1 MKKLLWVLILL
12 LLPLTALAE
21 DAESRR
27 DGAFFYQI
35 ADGEA
40 ILTGCDW
47 DAMQADS
54 LYMFA
59 EPPVSLEIPATLG
72 GYPVTSIG
80 GGVFCSLDGCP
91 VDAPFEVVL
100 PEGLRTLDAYT
111 FTECFYATKITLP
124 ASLEIIPEGCFDRVP
139 AEIDFPNGNPRYS
152 CENGFLI
159 NNTTQTLLYTAPSS
173 HGIALPA
180 VRRLGDWSLS
190 NYYLWYDDYDP
201 VLPDTLESVG
211 SYVFYDCGVTRVTFP
226 DGITELSPFTFSCT
240 ALQEVHLPASL
251 REIPDYCFWD
261 CHLTAL
267 TIPDGVT
274 RIGAHAVD
282 WFTGE
287 IIGAVTLPASVEFVG
302 YRAFPDECDVTALN
316 PQVHFETATEYAE
329 RIPEYDW
336 YGDEAADVLYSDGLF
351 DYELSSRG
359 AVLLDCSRFLNQP
372 EVPDVLE
379 IPAELG
385 GYPVTSIGGW
395 VFCSLDGCPLDAP
408 FEIVLPE
415 GLRALDA
422 DTFSDCFYAANVTLP
437 ASLEIIPEGCFG
449 RIPAE
454 IDFPNGNP
462 RYSCE
467 NGFLIDNTTQTLL
480 YTAPSSHGTALP
492 AVRRLGDWSL
502 ANWLW
507 YDDDDPVLPDTLES
521 VGSHIFYDCCVTRV
535 TFPDGVT
542 ELSPYTF
549 HSTDLQE
556 VHLPASLREIPDFCF
571 WNCQLTAL
579 TIPDGVTHIG
589 AQAFNGF
596 TGEIIQAV
604 TLPASVEF
612 VGYRAF
618 PDECDVT
625 ALNPQVHFETATE
638 YAERIPE
645 YDWYGDEAADVLYS
659 DGLFDYELSSRGAVL
674 LDCSRFFNQPEV
686 PDVLE
691 IPSELGGTPVVA
703 IAANALN
710 TSESCADSLLFGIV
724 LPEGVQRVEADAFQ
738 CCHAATQISFP
749 STLTMLAEGSF
760 FHVYAEIDFPNGNP
774 RYSCENGFLIDRDTQ
789 TLLYAAPSSQGQP
802 IPAVRRLGDS
812 ALDNWKPAG
821 NEIRLPDTLESIGPY
836 ALDGQYT
843 GDFSPLAALIL
854 PDGVREL
861 SDCSI
866 YGCWEIQLLRFP
878 ATLTEIPAYCVA
890 NCGLGAVEI
899 PEGVTRI
906 GEFAFYYY
914 DWEQTELSAVTL
926 PASVE
931 FVGFRA
937 FPDECEITALNPD
950 THFETEEEI
959 NQRNPD
965 WAYRIP

>member
-59 EPPVSLEIPATLG
+59 EPQVSLEIPATLG

-80 GGVFCSLDGCP
+80 GWVFCSLDGCP

-100 PEGLRTLDAYT
+100 PEGLRALDADT
-111 FTECFYATKITLP
+111 FADCFYAANVTLP
-124 ASLEIIPEGCFDRVP
+124 ATLEIIPEDCFDRIS
-139 AEIDFPNGNPRYS
+139 AEIEFPNGNPRYS

-159 NNTTQTLLYTAPSS
+159 DNTTQTLLYTAPSS
-173 HGIALPA
+173 HGNPLPA
-180 VRRLGDWSLS
+180 VRRLGDCSLM
-190 NYYLWYDDYDP
+190 NWLWYDDDDP

-211 SYVFYDCGVTRVTFP
+211 SYIFYDCGVTRVTFP
-226 DGITELSPFTFSCT
+226 DGITELSPYTFYCT
-240 ALQEVHLPASL
+240 DLQEVHLPASL
-251 REIPDYCFWD
+251 REIPDYCFWN
-261 CHLTAL
+261 CQLIAL

-336 YGDEAADVLYSDGLF
+336 YGDEAADALYSDGLF

-359 AVLLDCSRFLNQP
+359 AVLLDCSRFL
-372 EVPDVLE
+372 
-379 IPAELG
+379 
-385 GYPVTSIGGW
+385 
-395 VFCSLDGCPLDAP
+395 
-408 FEIVLPE
+408 
-415 GLRALDA
+415 
-422 DTFSDCFYAANVTLP
+422 
-437 ASLEIIPEGCFG
+437 
-449 RIPAE
+449 
-454 IDFPNGNP
+454 
-462 RYSCE
+462 
-467 NGFLIDNTTQTLL
+467 
-480 YTAPSSHGTALP
+480 
-492 AVRRLGDWSL
+492 
-502 ANWLW
+502 
-507 YDDDDPVLPDTLES
+507 
-521 VGSHIFYDCCVTRV
+521 
-535 TFPDGVT
+535 
-542 ELSPYTF
+542 
-549 HSTDLQE
+549 
-556 VHLPASLREIPDFCF
+556 
-571 WNCQLTAL
+571 
-579 TIPDGVTHIG
+579 
-589 AQAFNGF
+589 
-596 TGEIIQAV
+596 
-604 TLPASVEF
+604 
-612 VGYRAF
+612 
-618 PDECDVT
+618 
-625 ALNPQVHFETATE
+625 
-638 YAERIPE
+638 
-645 YDWYGDEAADVLYS
+645 
-659 DGLFDYELSSRGAVL
+659 
-674 LDCSRFFNQPEV
+674 NQPEV

-774 RYSCENGFLIDRDTQ
+774 RYSCENGFLIDNTTQTLLYTAPSSHGTALPAVRRLGDWSLANWLWYDDDDPVLPDTLESVGSHIFYDCCVTRVTFPDGITELSPYTFHSTDLQEVHLPASLREIPDHCFWNCQLTALTIPDGVTRIGAHAFDGFTGEIIGAVTLPASVEFVGYRAFPDECDVTALNPQVHFETVAEYALYSDGLFDYELSSRGAVLLGCSRFFNQPEVPDVLEIPAKLGGYPVVGLGAYALCTYDFADVRDFSIIVPEGVRFMTSDAFLCCHAATRISFPSTLDDLPENSFYQVSAEIDFPNGNPRYSCENGFLIDRDTQ

-836 ALDGQYT
+836 ALYGQYT
-843 GDFSPLAALIL
+843 DDFSPLAALIL
-854 PDGVREL
+854 PDGIREL
-861 SDCSI
+861 SECSI
-866 YGCWEIQLLRFP
+866 YAGREIQLLRFP

>member
-12 LLPLTALAE
+12 LLPLTAWAE
-21 DAESRR
+21 DAEIHR

-40 ILTGCDW
+40 TLTGCDW

-80 GGVFCSLDGCP
+80 GWRLSSLDVCP

-100 PEGLRTLDAYT
+100 PEGLRALDADAFADCY
-111 FTECFYATKITLP
+111 YAAKVTLP
-124 ASLEIIPEGCFDRVP
+124 ATLEIIPEGCFDRIE

-159 NNTTQTLLYTAPSS
+159 DRDTQTLLYTAPSS
-173 HGIALPA
+173 HGTALPA
-180 VRRLGDWSLS
+180 VRRLGDCSLL
-190 NYYLWYDDYDP
+190 NWLWYDDDDP

-211 SYVFYDCGVTRVTFP
+211 SYIFYDCGVTRVTFP
-226 DGITELSPFTFSCT
+226 DGITELSPYTFYCT
-240 ALQEVHLPASL
+240 DLQEVHLPASL
-251 REIPDYCFWD
+251 REIPDYCFWN
-261 CHLTAL
+261 CQLIAL

-316 PQVHFETATEYAE
+316 PQVHFETAAEYAE

-359 AVLLDCSRFLNQP
+359 AVLLDCSRFL
-372 EVPDVLE
+372 
-379 IPAELG
+379 
-385 GYPVTSIGGW
+385 
-395 VFCSLDGCPLDAP
+395 
-408 FEIVLPE
+408 
-415 GLRALDA
+415 
-422 DTFSDCFYAANVTLP
+422 
-437 ASLEIIPEGCFG
+437 
-449 RIPAE
+449 
-454 IDFPNGNP
+454 
-462 RYSCE
+462 
-467 NGFLIDNTTQTLL
+467 
-480 YTAPSSHGTALP
+480 
-492 AVRRLGDWSL
+492 
-502 ANWLW
+502 
-507 YDDDDPVLPDTLES
+507 
-521 VGSHIFYDCCVTRV
+521 
-535 TFPDGVT
+535 
-542 ELSPYTF
+542 
-549 HSTDLQE
+549 
-556 VHLPASLREIPDFCF
+556 
-571 WNCQLTAL
+571 
-579 TIPDGVTHIG
+579 
-589 AQAFNGF
+589 
-596 TGEIIQAV
+596 
-604 TLPASVEF
+604 
-612 VGYRAF
+612 
-618 PDECDVT
+618 
-625 ALNPQVHFETATE
+625 
-638 YAERIPE
+638 
-645 YDWYGDEAADVLYS
+645 
-659 DGLFDYELSSRGAVL
+659 
-674 LDCSRFFNQPEV
+674 NQPEV

-866 YGCWEIQLLRFP
+866 YGYWEIQLLRFP

>member
-40 ILTGCDW
+40 TLTGCDW

-72 GYPVTSIG
+72 GYPVTAIG
-80 GGVFCSLDGCP
+80 GWVFCSLDGCP

-100 PEGLRTLDAYT
+100 PEGLR
-111 FTECFYATKITLP
+111 
-124 ASLEIIPEGCFDRVP
+124 
-139 AEIDFPNGNPRYS
+139 
-152 CENGFLI
+152 
-159 NNTTQTLLYTAPSS
+159 
-173 HGIALPA
+173 
-180 VRRLGDWSLS
+180 
-190 NYYLWYDDYDP
+190 
-201 VLPDTLESVG
+201 
-211 SYVFYDCGVTRVTFP
+211 
-226 DGITELSPFTFSCT
+226 
-240 ALQEVHLPASL
+240 
-251 REIPDYCFWD
+251 
-261 CHLTAL
+261 
-267 TIPDGVT
+267 
-274 RIGAHAVD
+274 
-282 WFTGE
+282 
-287 IIGAVTLPASVEFVG
+287 
-302 YRAFPDECDVTALN
+302 
-316 PQVHFETATEYAE
+316 
-329 RIPEYDW
+329 
-336 YGDEAADVLYSDGLF
+336 
-351 DYELSSRG
+351 
-359 AVLLDCSRFLNQP
+359 
-372 EVPDVLE
+372 
-379 IPAELG
+379 
-385 GYPVTSIGGW
+385 
-395 VFCSLDGCPLDAP
+395 
-408 FEIVLPE
+408 
-415 GLRALDA
+415 ALDA
-422 DTFSDCFYAANVTLP
+422 DTFADCFYAANVTLP

-625 ALNPQVHFETATE
+625 ALNPQVHFETAAE
-638 YAERIPE
+638 YA
-645 YDWYGDEAADVLYS
+645 LYS

>member
-1 MKKLLWVLILL
+1 MVIHSSSPISDSRRRFPHEK
-12 LLPLTALAE
+12 TALGADFAASPADRLAE

-80 GGVFCSLDGCP
+80 GWVFCSLDGCP

-100 PEGLRTLDAYT
+100 PEGLRALDADT
-111 FTECFYATKITLP
+111 FADCFYAANVTLP
-124 ASLEIIPEGCFDRVP
+124 ATLEIIPEDCFDRIS

-159 NNTTQTLLYTAPSS
+159 DNTTQTLLYTAPSS
-173 HGIALPA
+173 HGNPLPA
-180 VRRLGDWSLS
+180 VRRLGDCSLA
-190 NYYLWYDDYDP
+190 NWLWDDDDNP

-211 SYVFYDCGVTRVTFP
+211 SYIFYDCGVTRVTFP
-226 DGITELSPFTFSCT
+226 DGITELSPYTFYCT
-240 ALQEVHLPASL
+240 DLQEVHLPASL
-251 REIPDYCFWD
+251 REIPDYCFWN
-261 CHLTAL
+261 CQLIAL

-336 YGDEAADVLYSDGLF
+336 YGGEAADVLYSDGLF

-359 AVLLDCSRFLNQP
+359 AVLLGCSRFLNQP

-379 IPAELG
+379 IPA
-385 GYPVTSIGGW
+385 
-395 VFCSLDGCPLDAP
+395 
-408 FEIVLPE
+408 
-415 GLRALDA
+415 
-422 DTFSDCFYAANVTLP
+422 
-437 ASLEIIPEGCFG
+437 
-449 RIPAE
+449 
-454 IDFPNGNP
+454 
-462 RYSCE
+462 
-467 NGFLIDNTTQTLL
+467 
-480 YTAPSSHGTALP
+480 
-492 AVRRLGDWSL
+492 
-502 ANWLW
+502 
-507 YDDDDPVLPDTLES
+507 
-521 VGSHIFYDCCVTRV
+521 
-535 TFPDGVT
+535 
-542 ELSPYTF
+542 
-549 HSTDLQE
+549 
-556 VHLPASLREIPDFCF
+556 
-571 WNCQLTAL
+571 
-579 TIPDGVTHIG
+579 
-589 AQAFNGF
+589 
-596 TGEIIQAV
+596 
-604 TLPASVEF
+604 
-612 VGYRAF
+612 
-618 PDECDVT
+618 
-625 ALNPQVHFETATE
+625 
-638 YAERIPE
+638 
-645 YDWYGDEAADVLYS
+645 
-659 DGLFDYELSSRGAVL
+659 
-674 LDCSRFFNQPEV
+674 
-686 PDVLE
+686 
-691 IPSELGGTPVVA
+691 ELGGTPVVA

-843 GDFSPLAALIL
+843 GDFS
-854 PDGVREL
+854 R
-861 SDCSI
+861 
-866 YGCWEIQLLRFP
+866 WR
-878 ATLTEIPAYCVA
+878 
-890 NCGLGAVEI
+890 
-899 PEGVTRI
+899 R
-906 GEFAFYYY
+906 
-914 DWEQTELSAVTL
+914 
-926 PASVE
+926 
-931 FVGFRA
+931 
-937 FPDECEITALNPD
+937 
-950 THFETEEEI
+950 
-959 NQRNPD
+959 
-965 WAYRIP
+965 

>member
-100 PEGLRTLDAYT
+100 PEGLRALDADAFADCY
-111 FTECFYATKITLP
+111 YAAKVTLP
-124 ASLEIIPEGCFDRVP
+124 ATLEIIPEDCFDRIS

-159 NNTTQTLLYTAPSS
+159 DNTTQTLLYTAPSS
-173 HGIALPA
+173 HGNPLPA
-180 VRRLGDWSLS
+180 VRRLGDCSLA
-190 NYYLWYDDYDP
+190 NWLWDDDDDP

-211 SYVFYDCGVTRVTFP
+211 SYIFYDCGVTRVTFP
-226 DGITELSPFTFSCT
+226 DGITELSPYTFYCT
-240 ALQEVHLPASL
+240 DLQEVHLPASL
-251 REIPDYCFWD
+251 REIPDYCFWN
-261 CHLTAL
+261 CQLIAL

-336 YGDEAADVLYSDGLF
+336 YGGEAADVLYSDGLF

-385 GYPVTSIGGW
+385 GYPVVGLGAYALCTYDFAGGRDFSI
-395 VFCSLDGCPLDAP
+395 
-408 FEIVLPE
+408 IV
-415 GLRALDA
+415 
-422 DTFSDCFYAANVTLP
+422 
-437 ASLEIIPEGCFG
+437 
-449 RIPAE
+449 
-454 IDFPNGNP
+454 
-462 RYSCE
+462 
-467 NGFLIDNTTQTLL
+467 
-480 YTAPSSHGTALP
+480 
-492 AVRRLGDWSL
+492 
-502 ANWLW
+502 
-507 YDDDDPVLPDTLES
+507 
-521 VGSHIFYDCCVTRV
+521 
-535 TFPDGVT
+535 
-542 ELSPYTF
+542 
-549 HSTDLQE
+549 
-556 VHLPASLREIPDFCF
+556 
-571 WNCQLTAL
+571 
-579 TIPDGVTHIG
+579 
-589 AQAFNGF
+589 
-596 TGEIIQAV
+596 
-604 TLPASVEF
+604 
-612 VGYRAF
+612 
-618 PDECDVT
+618 
-625 ALNPQVHFETATE
+625 
-638 YAERIPE
+638 
-645 YDWYGDEAADVLYS
+645 
-659 DGLFDYELSSRGAVL
+659 
-674 LDCSRFFNQPEV
+674 
-686 PDVLE
+686 
-691 IPSELGGTPVVA
+691 
-703 IAANALN
+703 
-710 TSESCADSLLFGIV
+710 
-724 LPEGVQRVEADAFQ
+724 PEGVRFMTSDAFL
-738 CCHAATQISFP
+738 CCHAATRISFP
-749 STLTMLAEGSF
+749 STLDDLPESSF
-760 FHVYAEIDFPNGNP
+760 YHVSAEIDFPNGNP

-937 FPDECEITALNPD
+937 FPDECEITALKPD

>member
-12 LLPLTALAE
+12 LLPLTVLAE

-80 GGVFCSLDGCP
+80 GWVFCSLDGSP

-100 PEGLRTLDAYT
+100 PEGLRALDADT
-111 FTECFYATKITLP
+111 FADCFYAANVTLP
-124 ASLEIIPEGCFDRVP
+124 ASLEIIPEDCFDRIS

-159 NNTTQTLLYTAPSS
+159 DNTTQTLLYTAPSS
-173 HGIALPA
+173 HGNPLPA
-180 VRRLGDWSLS
+180 VRRLGDCSLM
-190 NYYLWYDDYDP
+190 NWLWDDDDDP

-316 PQVHFETATEYAE
+316 PQVHFETAAEYAE

-336 YGDEAADVLYSDGLF
+336 YGDEAADALYSDGLF

-359 AVLLDCSRFLNQP
+359 AVLTDCDWDAMQADSLYMF
-372 EVPDVLE
+372 
-379 IPAELG
+379 AEP
-385 GYPVTSIGGW
+385 PVS
-395 VFCSLDGCPLDAP
+395 
-408 FEIVLPE
+408 
-415 GLRALDA
+415 
-422 DTFSDCFYAANVTLP
+422 
-437 ASLEIIPEGCFG
+437 
-449 RIPAE
+449 
-454 IDFPNGNP
+454 
-462 RYSCE
+462 
-467 NGFLIDNTTQTLL
+467 
-480 YTAPSSHGTALP
+480 
-492 AVRRLGDWSL
+492 
-502 ANWLW
+502 
-507 YDDDDPVLPDTLES
+507 
-521 VGSHIFYDCCVTRV
+521 
-535 TFPDGVT
+535 
-542 ELSPYTF
+542 
-549 HSTDLQE
+549 
-556 VHLPASLREIPDFCF
+556 
-571 WNCQLTAL
+571 
-579 TIPDGVTHIG
+579 
-589 AQAFNGF
+589 
-596 TGEIIQAV
+596 
-604 TLPASVEF
+604 
-612 VGYRAF
+612 
-618 PDECDVT
+618 
-625 ALNPQVHFETATE
+625 
-638 YAERIPE
+638 
-645 YDWYGDEAADVLYS
+645 
-659 DGLFDYELSSRGAVL
+659 
-674 LDCSRFFNQPEV
+674 
-686 PDVLE
+686 LE

-724 LPEGVQRVEADAFQ
+724 LPEGVQRVEADAFL
-738 CCHAATQISFP
+738 CCHAATRISFP
-749 STLTMLAEGSF
+749 STLDDLPESSF
-760 FHVYAEIDFPNGNP
+760 YHVSAEIDFPNGNP

-914 DWEQTELSAVTL
+914 DWEQTKLSAVTL

>member
-12 LLPLTALAE
+12 LLPLTVLAE

-59 EPPVSLEIPATLG
+59 EPSVSLEIPATLG

-80 GGVFCSLDGCP
+80 GWVFCSLDGCP

-100 PEGLRTLDAYT
+100 PEGLRALDADT
-111 FTECFYATKITLP
+111 FADCFYAANVTLP
-124 ASLEIIPEGCFDRVP
+124 ATLEIIPEDCFDRIS
-139 AEIDFPNGNPRYS
+139 AEIEFPNGNPRYS

-159 NNTTQTLLYTAPSS
+159 DNTTQTLLYTAPSS
-173 HGIALPA
+173 HGNPLPA
-180 VRRLGDWSLS
+180 VRRLGDCSLA
-190 NYYLWYDDYDP
+190 NWLWDDDDDP

-211 SYVFYDCGVTRVTFP
+211 SYIFYDCGVTRVTFP
-226 DGITELSPFTFSCT
+226 DGITELSPYTFYCT
-240 ALQEVHLPASL
+240 DLQEVHLPASL
-251 REIPDYCFWD
+251 REIPDYCFWN
-261 CHLTAL
+261 CQLTAL

-316 PQVHFETATEYAE
+316 PQVHFETAAEYAE

-359 AVLLDCSRFLNQP
+359 AVLLGCSRFLNQP

-385 GYPVTSIGGW
+385 GYPVVGLGAYALCTYDFAGGRDFSI
-395 VFCSLDGCPLDAP
+395 
-408 FEIVLPE
+408 IV
-415 GLRALDA
+415 
-422 DTFSDCFYAANVTLP
+422 
-437 ASLEIIPEGCFG
+437 
-449 RIPAE
+449 
-454 IDFPNGNP
+454 
-462 RYSCE
+462 
-467 NGFLIDNTTQTLL
+467 
-480 YTAPSSHGTALP
+480 
-492 AVRRLGDWSL
+492 
-502 ANWLW
+502 
-507 YDDDDPVLPDTLES
+507 
-521 VGSHIFYDCCVTRV
+521 
-535 TFPDGVT
+535 
-542 ELSPYTF
+542 
-549 HSTDLQE
+549 
-556 VHLPASLREIPDFCF
+556 
-571 WNCQLTAL
+571 
-579 TIPDGVTHIG
+579 
-589 AQAFNGF
+589 
-596 TGEIIQAV
+596 
-604 TLPASVEF
+604 
-612 VGYRAF
+612 
-618 PDECDVT
+618 
-625 ALNPQVHFETATE
+625 
-638 YAERIPE
+638 
-645 YDWYGDEAADVLYS
+645 
-659 DGLFDYELSSRGAVL
+659 
-674 LDCSRFFNQPEV
+674 
-686 PDVLE
+686 
-691 IPSELGGTPVVA
+691 
-703 IAANALN
+703 
-710 TSESCADSLLFGIV
+710 
-724 LPEGVQRVEADAFQ
+724 PEGVRFMTSDAFL
-738 CCHAATQISFP
+738 CCHAATRISFP
-749 STLTMLAEGSF
+749 STLDDLPESSF
-760 FHVYAEIDFPNGNP
+760 YHVSAEIDFPNGNP

>member
-12 LLPLTALAE
+12 LLPLTAWAE
-21 DAESRR
+21 DAEIHR

-40 ILTGCDW
+40 VLTGCDW
-47 DAMQADS
+47 DMMQADS

-72 GYPVTSIG
+72 GCPVTSIG

-91 VDAPFEVVL
+91 VNAPFEVVL
-100 PEGLRTLDAYT
+100 PEGLRALDADAFADCY
-111 FTECFYATKITLP
+111 YAAKVTLP
-124 ASLEIIPEGCFDRVP
+124 ATLEIIPEGCFDRIE

-159 NNTTQTLLYTAPSS
+159 DRDTQTLLYTAPSS
-173 HGIALPA
+173 HGTALPA
-180 VRRLGDWSLS
+180 VRRLGDGSLL
-190 NYYLWYDDYDP
+190 NWLWYDDDDP

-211 SYVFYDCGVTRVTFP
+211 SYIFYDCGVTRVTFP
-226 DGITELSPFTFSCT
+226 DGITELSPYTFYCT

-261 CHLTAL
+261 CQLTTL

-274 RIGAHAVD
+274 RIGAHAID

-316 PQVHFETATEYAE
+316 PQVHFETAAEYAE
-329 RIPEYDW
+329 RHPEYDW
-336 YGDEAADVLYSDGLF
+336 DSDEAADVLYSDGLF

-359 AVLLDCSRFLNQP
+359 AILLGCSRFFNQP

-379 IPAELG
+379 IPATLG
-385 GYPVTSIGGW
+385 GYPVTAIGGW
-395 VFCSLDGCPLDAP
+395 VFSSLDGCPLDAP

-467 NGFLIDNTTQTLL
+467 NGFLIDRDTQTLL

-492 AVRRLGDWSL
+492 AVRRLGDGSL
-502 ANWLW
+502 LNWLW

-521 VGSHIFYDCCVTRV
+521 VGSYIFYDCGVTRV
-535 TFPDGVT
+535 TFPDGIT

-549 HSTDLQE
+549 YCTALQE
-556 VHLPASLREIPDFCF
+556 VHLPASLREIPDYCF
-571 WNCQLTAL
+571 WDCQLTTL
-579 TIPDGVTHIG
+579 TIPDGVTRIG
-589 AQAFNGF
+589 AHAIDWF
-596 TGEIIQAV
+596 TGEIIGAV

-625 ALNPQVHFETATE
+625 ALNPQVHFETAAE
-638 YAERIPE
+638 YAERHPE
-645 YDWYGDEAADVLYS
+645 YDWDSDEAADVLYS

-674 LDCSRFFNQPEV
+674 LNCSRFFNQSEV

-691 IPSELGGTPVVA
+691 IPAKLGGYPVVGLGA
-703 IAANALN
+703 YALC
-710 TSESCADSLLFGIV
+710 TYDFADGRDFSIIV
-724 LPEGVQRVEADAFQ
+724 PEGVRFMTSDAFL
-738 CCHAATQISFP
+738 CCHDATRISFP
-749 STLTMLAEGSF
+749 STLDDLPEGSF
-760 FHVYAEIDFPNGNP
+760 YHVSAEIDFPNGNP

-802 IPAVRRLGDS
+802 IPTVRRLGDS

-821 NEIRLPDTLESIGPY
+821 NEIRLPDTLESIGSY

-854 PDGVREL
+854 PDGIREL

-866 YGCWEIQLLRFP
+866 YACWEIQLLRFP

>member
-40 ILTGCDW
+40 VLTGCDW

-72 GYPVTSIG
+72 GYPVTAIG
-80 GGVFCSLDGCP
+80 GWLFSSLDVCP
-91 VDAPFEVVL
+91 VDVPFEVVL
-100 PEGLRTLDAYT
+100 PEGLRALDADAFADCY
-111 FTECFYATKITLP
+111 YAAKVTLP
-124 ASLEIIPEGCFDRVP
+124 ATLEIIPEDCFDRIS

-159 NNTTQTLLYTAPSS
+159 DNTTQTLLYTAPSS
-173 HGIALPA
+173 HGNPLPA
-180 VRRLGDWSLS
+180 VRRLGDCSLA
-190 NYYLWYDDYDP
+190 NWLWDDDDDP

-211 SYVFYDCGVTRVTFP
+211 SYIFYDCGVTRVTFP
-226 DGITELSPFTFSCT
+226 DGITELSPYTFYCT
-240 ALQEVHLPASL
+240 DLQEVHLPASL
-251 REIPDYCFWD
+251 REIPDYCFWN
-261 CHLTAL
+261 CQLTAL

-336 YGDEAADVLYSDGLF
+336 YGDEAADALYSDGLF

-359 AVLLDCSRFLNQP
+359 AVLLGCSRFLNQP

-379 IPAELG
+379 IPATLG
-385 GYPVTSIGGW
+385 GYPVVGLGAYALCTYDFAGGRDFSI
-395 VFCSLDGCPLDAP
+395 
-408 FEIVLPE
+408 IV
-415 GLRALDA
+415 
-422 DTFSDCFYAANVTLP
+422 
-437 ASLEIIPEGCFG
+437 
-449 RIPAE
+449 
-454 IDFPNGNP
+454 
-462 RYSCE
+462 
-467 NGFLIDNTTQTLL
+467 
-480 YTAPSSHGTALP
+480 
-492 AVRRLGDWSL
+492 
-502 ANWLW
+502 
-507 YDDDDPVLPDTLES
+507 
-521 VGSHIFYDCCVTRV
+521 
-535 TFPDGVT
+535 
-542 ELSPYTF
+542 
-549 HSTDLQE
+549 
-556 VHLPASLREIPDFCF
+556 
-571 WNCQLTAL
+571 
-579 TIPDGVTHIG
+579 
-589 AQAFNGF
+589 
-596 TGEIIQAV
+596 
-604 TLPASVEF
+604 
-612 VGYRAF
+612 
-618 PDECDVT
+618 
-625 ALNPQVHFETATE
+625 
-638 YAERIPE
+638 
-645 YDWYGDEAADVLYS
+645 
-659 DGLFDYELSSRGAVL
+659 
-674 LDCSRFFNQPEV
+674 
-686 PDVLE
+686 
-691 IPSELGGTPVVA
+691 
-703 IAANALN
+703 
-710 TSESCADSLLFGIV
+710 
-724 LPEGVQRVEADAFQ
+724 PEGVRFMTSDAFL
-738 CCHAATQISFP
+738 CCHAATRISFP
-749 STLTMLAEGSF
+749 STLDDLPESSF
-760 FHVYAEIDFPNGNP
+760 YHVSAEIDFPNGNP

-931 FVGFRA
+931 FVAFRA

>member
-80 GGVFCSLDGCP
+80 GWVFCSLDGCP

-100 PEGLRTLDAYT
+100 PEGLRALDADT
-111 FTECFYATKITLP
+111 FADCFYAANVTLP
-124 ASLEIIPEGCFDRVP
+124 ATLEIIPEDCFDRIS
-139 AEIDFPNGNPRYS
+139 AEIEFPNGNPRYS

-159 NNTTQTLLYTAPSS
+159 DNTTQTLLYTAPSS
-173 HGIALPA
+173 HGNPLPA
-180 VRRLGDWSLS
+180 VRRLGDCSLA
-190 NYYLWYDDYDP
+190 NWLWDDDDDP

-211 SYVFYDCGVTRVTFP
+211 SYIFYDCGVTRVTFP
-226 DGITELSPFTFSCT
+226 DGITELSPYTFYCT
-240 ALQEVHLPASL
+240 DLQEVHLPASL
-251 REIPDYCFWD
+251 REIPDYCFWN
-261 CHLTAL
+261 CQLIAL

-336 YGDEAADVLYSDGLF
+336 YGGEAADVLYSDGLF
-351 DYELSSRG
+351 DCELSSRG
-359 AVLLDCSRFLNQP
+359 AVLLGCSRFLNQP

-379 IPAELG
+379 IPATLG
-385 GYPVTSIGGW
+385 GYPVVGLGAYALCTYDFAGGRDFSI
-395 VFCSLDGCPLDAP
+395 
-408 FEIVLPE
+408 IV
-415 GLRALDA
+415 
-422 DTFSDCFYAANVTLP
+422 
-437 ASLEIIPEGCFG
+437 
-449 RIPAE
+449 
-454 IDFPNGNP
+454 
-462 RYSCE
+462 
-467 NGFLIDNTTQTLL
+467 
-480 YTAPSSHGTALP
+480 
-492 AVRRLGDWSL
+492 
-502 ANWLW
+502 
-507 YDDDDPVLPDTLES
+507 
-521 VGSHIFYDCCVTRV
+521 
-535 TFPDGVT
+535 
-542 ELSPYTF
+542 
-549 HSTDLQE
+549 
-556 VHLPASLREIPDFCF
+556 
-571 WNCQLTAL
+571 
-579 TIPDGVTHIG
+579 
-589 AQAFNGF
+589 
-596 TGEIIQAV
+596 
-604 TLPASVEF
+604 
-612 VGYRAF
+612 
-618 PDECDVT
+618 
-625 ALNPQVHFETATE
+625 
-638 YAERIPE
+638 
-645 YDWYGDEAADVLYS
+645 
-659 DGLFDYELSSRGAVL
+659 
-674 LDCSRFFNQPEV
+674 
-686 PDVLE
+686 
-691 IPSELGGTPVVA
+691 
-703 IAANALN
+703 
-710 TSESCADSLLFGIV
+710 
-724 LPEGVQRVEADAFQ
+724 PEGVRFMTSDAFL
-738 CCHAATQISFP
+738 CCHAATRISFP
-749 STLTMLAEGSF
+749 STLDDLPESSF
-760 FHVYAEIDFPNGNP
+760 YHVSAEIDFPNGNP

>member
-316 PQVHFETATEYAE
+316 PQVHFETAAEYAE
-329 RIPEYDW
+329 SHPEYDW
-336 YGDEAADVLYSDGLF
+336 DSDEAADVLYSDGLF

-359 AVLLDCSRFLNQP
+359 AVLLGCSRFFNQP

-379 IPAELG
+379 IPATLG
-385 GYPVTSIGGW
+385 GYPVTAIGGW
-395 VFCSLDGCPLDAP
+395 VFSSLDGCPLDAP
-408 FEIVLPE
+408 FEVVLPE

-422 DTFSDCFYAANVTLP
+422 DTFAECFYAVKVTLP
-437 ASLEIIPEGCFG
+437 ATLEIIPEGCFG

-467 NGFLIDNTTQTLL
+467 NGFLIDRDTQTLL
-480 YTAPSSHGTALP
+480 YTAPSSHGIALP

-521 VGSHIFYDCCVTRV
+521 VGSYIFYDCCVTRV

-549 HSTDLQE
+549 HCTDLQE
-556 VHLPASLREIPDFCF
+556 VHLPASLREIPDYCF
-571 WNCQLTAL
+571 WNCQLIAL
-579 TIPDGVTHIG
+579 TIPDGVTRIG
-589 AQAFNGF
+589 AHAVDWF
-596 TGEIIQAV
+596 TGEIIGAV

-625 ALNPQVHFETATE
+625 ALNPQVHFETAAE

-645 YDWYGDEAADVLYS
+645 YDWYGDEAADALYS

>member
-80 GGVFCSLDGCP
+80 GWVFCSLDGCP

-100 PEGLRTLDAYT
+100 PEGLRALDADT
-111 FTECFYATKITLP
+111 FADCFYAANVTLP
-124 ASLEIIPEGCFDRVP
+124 ATLEIIPEDCFDRIS

-159 NNTTQTLLYTAPSS
+159 DNTTQTLLYTAPSS
-173 HGIALPA
+173 HGNPLPA
-180 VRRLGDWSLS
+180 VRRLGDCSLA
-190 NYYLWYDDYDP
+190 NWLWDDDDDP

-211 SYVFYDCGVTRVTFP
+211 SYIFYDCGVTRVTFP
-226 DGITELSPFTFSCT
+226 DGITELSPYTFYCT
-240 ALQEVHLPASL
+240 DLQEVHLPASL
-251 REIPDYCFWD
+251 REIPDYCFWN
-261 CHLTAL
+261 CQLIAL

-316 PQVHFETATEYAE
+316 PQVHFETAAEYAE

-359 AVLLDCSRFLNQP
+359 AVLLGCSRFLNQP

-385 GYPVTSIGGW
+385 GYPVVGLGAYALCTYDFAGGRDFSI
-395 VFCSLDGCPLDAP
+395 
-408 FEIVLPE
+408 IV
-415 GLRALDA
+415 
-422 DTFSDCFYAANVTLP
+422 
-437 ASLEIIPEGCFG
+437 
-449 RIPAE
+449 
-454 IDFPNGNP
+454 
-462 RYSCE
+462 
-467 NGFLIDNTTQTLL
+467 
-480 YTAPSSHGTALP
+480 
-492 AVRRLGDWSL
+492 
-502 ANWLW
+502 
-507 YDDDDPVLPDTLES
+507 
-521 VGSHIFYDCCVTRV
+521 
-535 TFPDGVT
+535 
-542 ELSPYTF
+542 
-549 HSTDLQE
+549 
-556 VHLPASLREIPDFCF
+556 
-571 WNCQLTAL
+571 
-579 TIPDGVTHIG
+579 
-589 AQAFNGF
+589 
-596 TGEIIQAV
+596 
-604 TLPASVEF
+604 
-612 VGYRAF
+612 
-618 PDECDVT
+618 
-625 ALNPQVHFETATE
+625 
-638 YAERIPE
+638 
-645 YDWYGDEAADVLYS
+645 
-659 DGLFDYELSSRGAVL
+659 
-674 LDCSRFFNQPEV
+674 
-686 PDVLE
+686 
-691 IPSELGGTPVVA
+691 
-703 IAANALN
+703 
-710 TSESCADSLLFGIV
+710 
-724 LPEGVQRVEADAFQ
+724 PEGVRFMTSDAFL
-738 CCHAATQISFP
+738 CCHAATRISFP
-749 STLTMLAEGSF
+749 STLDDLPESSF
-760 FHVYAEIDFPNGNP
+760 YHVSAEIDFPNGNP

>member
-21 DAESRR
+21 DAEIHR
-27 DGAFFYQI
+27 DGVFFYQI

-40 ILTGCDW
+40 TLTGCDW

-72 GYPVTSIG
+72 GYPVTAIG
-80 GGVFCSLDGCP
+80 GWLFSSLDVCP
-91 VDAPFEVVL
+91 VDVPFEVVL
-100 PEGLRTLDAYT
+100 PEGLRALDADT
-111 FTECFYATKITLP
+111 FAECFYAVKVTLP
-124 ASLEIIPEGCFDRVP
+124 ATLEIIPEGCFNLIE
-139 AEIDFPNGNPRYS
+139 AEIDFPNSNPRYS

-159 NNTTQTLLYTAPSS
+159 DRDTQTLLYTAPSS
-173 HGIALPA
+173 HGNPLPA
-180 VRRLGDWSLS
+180 VRRLGDCSLA
-190 NYYLWYDDYDP
+190 NWLWDDDDDP

-211 SYVFYDCGVTRVTFP
+211 SYIFYDCGVTRVTFP
-226 DGITELSPFTFSCT
+226 DGITELSPYTFYCT
-240 ALQEVHLPASL
+240 DLQEVHLPASL
-251 REIPDYCFWD
+251 REIPDYCFWN
-261 CHLTAL
+261 CQLTAL

-282 WFTGE
+282 WFTGK

-336 YGDEAADVLYSDGLF
+336 YGGEAADVLYSDGLF

-385 GYPVTSIGGW
+385 G
-395 VFCSLDGCPLDAP
+395 
-408 FEIVLPE
+408 
-415 GLRALDA
+415 
-422 DTFSDCFYAANVTLP
+422 
-437 ASLEIIPEGCFG
+437 
-449 RIPAE
+449 
-454 IDFPNGNP
+454 
-462 RYSCE
+462 
-467 NGFLIDNTTQTLL
+467 
-480 YTAPSSHGTALP
+480 
-492 AVRRLGDWSL
+492 
-502 ANWLW
+502 
-507 YDDDDPVLPDTLES
+507 
-521 VGSHIFYDCCVTRV
+521 
-535 TFPDGVT
+535 
-542 ELSPYTF
+542 
-549 HSTDLQE
+549 
-556 VHLPASLREIPDFCF
+556 
-571 WNCQLTAL
+571 
-579 TIPDGVTHIG
+579 
-589 AQAFNGF
+589 
-596 TGEIIQAV
+596 
-604 TLPASVEF
+604 
-612 VGYRAF
+612 
-618 PDECDVT
+618 
-625 ALNPQVHFETATE
+625 
-638 YAERIPE
+638 
-645 YDWYGDEAADVLYS
+645 
-659 DGLFDYELSSRGAVL
+659 
-674 LDCSRFFNQPEV
+674 
-686 PDVLE
+686 
-691 IPSELGGTPVVA
+691 TPVVA

-710 TSESCADSLLFGIV
+710 TSESYADSLLFGIV

-866 YGCWEIQLLRFP
+866 YGYWEIQLLRFP

>member
-59 EPPVSLEIPATLG
+59 EPPVSLEIPTTLG

-80 GGVFCSLDGCP
+80 GWVFCSLDGCP

-100 PEGLRTLDAYT
+100 PEGLRALDADT
-111 FTECFYATKITLP
+111 FADCFYAANVTLP
-124 ASLEIIPEGCFDRVP
+124 ATLEIIPEDCFDRIS
-139 AEIDFPNGNPRYS
+139 AEIEFPNGNPRYS

-159 NNTTQTLLYTAPSS
+159 DRDTQTLLYTAPSS
-173 HGIALPA
+173 HGNPLPA
-180 VRRLGDWSLS
+180 VRRLGDCSLA
-190 NYYLWYDDYDP
+190 NWLWDDDDDP

-211 SYVFYDCGVTRVTFP
+211 SYIFYDCGVTRVTFP
-226 DGITELSPFTFSCT
+226 DGITELSPYTFYCT
-240 ALQEVHLPASL
+240 DLQEVHLPASL
-251 REIPDYCFWD
+251 REIPDYCFWN
-261 CHLTAL
+261 CQLIAL

-336 YGDEAADVLYSDGLF
+336 YGGEAEDVLYSDGLF

-359 AVLLDCSRFLNQP
+359 AVLLGCSRFLNQP

-385 GYPVTSIGGW
+385 GYPVVGLGAYALCTYDFAGGRDFSI
-395 VFCSLDGCPLDAP
+395 
-408 FEIVLPE
+408 IV
-415 GLRALDA
+415 
-422 DTFSDCFYAANVTLP
+422 
-437 ASLEIIPEGCFG
+437 
-449 RIPAE
+449 
-454 IDFPNGNP
+454 
-462 RYSCE
+462 
-467 NGFLIDNTTQTLL
+467 
-480 YTAPSSHGTALP
+480 
-492 AVRRLGDWSL
+492 
-502 ANWLW
+502 
-507 YDDDDPVLPDTLES
+507 
-521 VGSHIFYDCCVTRV
+521 
-535 TFPDGVT
+535 
-542 ELSPYTF
+542 
-549 HSTDLQE
+549 
-556 VHLPASLREIPDFCF
+556 
-571 WNCQLTAL
+571 
-579 TIPDGVTHIG
+579 
-589 AQAFNGF
+589 
-596 TGEIIQAV
+596 
-604 TLPASVEF
+604 
-612 VGYRAF
+612 
-618 PDECDVT
+618 
-625 ALNPQVHFETATE
+625 
-638 YAERIPE
+638 
-645 YDWYGDEAADVLYS
+645 
-659 DGLFDYELSSRGAVL
+659 
-674 LDCSRFFNQPEV
+674 
-686 PDVLE
+686 
-691 IPSELGGTPVVA
+691 
-703 IAANALN
+703 
-710 TSESCADSLLFGIV
+710 
-724 LPEGVQRVEADAFQ
+724 PEGVRFMTSDAFL
-738 CCHAATQISFP
+738 CCHAATRISFP
-749 STLTMLAEGSF
+749 STLDDLPESSF
-760 FHVYAEIDFPNGNP
+760 YHVSAEIDFPNGNP

-899 PEGVTRI
+899 PESVTRI

>member
-12 LLPLTALAE
+12 LLPLTAWAE
-21 DAESRR
+21 DAEIHR

-40 ILTGCDW
+40 TLTGCDW

-59 EPPVSLEIPATLG
+59 DPPVSLEIPATLG
-72 GYPVTSIG
+72 GYPVTAIG
-80 GGVFCSLDGCP
+80 GWLFSSLDVCP
-91 VDAPFEVVL
+91 VDAPFEVVF
-100 PEGLRTLDAYT
+100 PEGLRALDADT
-111 FTECFYATKITLP
+111 FAECFYAVKVTLP
-124 ASLEIIPEGCFDRVP
+124 ATLEVIPEGCFDQIE

-159 NNTTQTLLYTAPSS
+159 DNTTQTLLYTAPSS
-173 HGIALPA
+173 HGNPLPA
-180 VRRLGDWSLS
+180 VRRLGDCSLM
-190 NYYLWYDDYDP
+190 NWLWDDDDDP

-211 SYVFYDCGVTRVTFP
+211 SYIFYDCGVTRVTFP
-226 DGITELSPFTFSCT
+226 DGITELSPYTFYCT
-240 ALQEVHLPASL
+240 DLQEVHLPASL
-251 REIPDYCFWD
+251 REIPDYCFWN
-261 CHLTAL
+261 CQLIAL

-316 PQVHFETATEYAE
+316 PQVHFETAAEYAE
-329 RIPEYDW
+329 RRSEYDW
-336 YGDEAADVLYSDGLF
+336 DSDEAADALYSDGLF

-385 GYPVTSIGGW
+385 GYPVTAIGGW
-395 VFCSLDGCPLDAP
+395 VFCSLDGCPVDAP
-408 FEIVLPE
+408 FEVVLPE

-422 DTFSDCFYAANVTLP
+422 DTFADCFYAANVTLP

-480 YTAPSSHGTALP
+480 YTAPSSHGNPLP
-492 AVRRLGDWSL
+492 AVRRLGDCSL
-502 ANWLW
+502 MNWLW
-507 YDDDDPVLPDTLES
+507 DDDDDPVLPDTLES
-521 VGSHIFYDCCVTRV
+521 VGSYIFYDCGVTRV
-535 TFPDGVT
+535 TFPDGIT

-549 HSTDLQE
+549 YCTDLQE
-556 VHLPASLREIPDFCF
+556 VHLPASLREIPDYCF
-571 WNCQLTAL
+571 WNCQLIAL
-579 TIPDGVTHIG
+579 TIPDGVTRIG
-589 AQAFNGF
+589 AHAVDWF
-596 TGEIIQAV
+596 TGEIIGAV

-625 ALNPQVHFETATE
+625 ALNPQVHFETAAE

-645 YDWYGDEAADVLYS
+645 YDWYGDEAADALYS

-674 LDCSRFFNQPEV
+674 LDCSRFLNQPEV

>member
-12 LLPLTALAE
+12 LLPLTAWAE
-21 DAESRR
+21 DAEIHR

-40 ILTGCDW
+40 TLTGCDW

-59 EPPVSLEIPATLG
+59 EPQVSLEIPATLG

-80 GGVFCSLDGCP
+80 GWVFCSLDGSP

-100 PEGLRTLDAYT
+100 PEGLR
-111 FTECFYATKITLP
+111 
-124 ASLEIIPEGCFDRVP
+124 
-139 AEIDFPNGNPRYS
+139 
-152 CENGFLI
+152 
-159 NNTTQTLLYTAPSS
+159 
-173 HGIALPA
+173 
-180 VRRLGDWSLS
+180 
-190 NYYLWYDDYDP
+190 
-201 VLPDTLESVG
+201 
-211 SYVFYDCGVTRVTFP
+211 
-226 DGITELSPFTFSCT
+226 
-240 ALQEVHLPASL
+240 
-251 REIPDYCFWD
+251 
-261 CHLTAL
+261 
-267 TIPDGVT
+267 
-274 RIGAHAVD
+274 
-282 WFTGE
+282 
-287 IIGAVTLPASVEFVG
+287 
-302 YRAFPDECDVTALN
+302 
-316 PQVHFETATEYAE
+316 
-329 RIPEYDW
+329 
-336 YGDEAADVLYSDGLF
+336 
-351 DYELSSRG
+351 
-359 AVLLDCSRFLNQP
+359 
-372 EVPDVLE
+372 
-379 IPAELG
+379 
-385 GYPVTSIGGW
+385 
-395 VFCSLDGCPLDAP
+395 
-408 FEIVLPE
+408 
-415 GLRALDA
+415 ALDA
-422 DTFSDCFYAANVTLP
+422 DTFADCFYAANVTLP
-437 ASLEIIPEGCFG
+437 ASLEIIPEDCFD

-535 TFPDGVT
+535 TFPDGIT

-556 VHLPASLREIPDFCF
+556 VHLPASLREIPDHCF

-579 TIPDGVTHIG
+579 TIPDGVTRIG
-589 AQAFNGF
+589 AHAFDGF
-596 TGEIIQAV
+596 TGEIIGAV

-625 ALNPQVHFETATE
+625 ALNPQVHFETAAE
-638 YAERIPE
+638 YA
-645 YDWYGDEAADVLYS
+645 LYS

-691 IPSELGGTPVVA
+691 IPAKLGGYPVVGLGA
-703 IAANALN
+703 YALC
-710 TSESCADSLLFGIV
+710 TYDFADVGDFSIIV
-724 LPEGVQRVEADAFQ
+724 PEGVRFMTSDAFL
-738 CCHAATQISFP
+738 CCHAATRISFP
-749 STLTMLAEGSF
+749 STLDDLPENSF
-760 FHVYAEIDFPNGNP
+760 YQVSAEIDFPNGNP

-836 ALDGQYT
+836 ALYGQYT
-843 GDFSPLAALIL
+843 DDFSPLAALIL
-854 PDGVREL
+854 PDGIREL
-861 SDCSI
+861 SECSI
-866 YGCWEIQLLRFP
+866 YAGREIQLLRFP

-914 DWEQTELSAVTL
+914 DLGQTKLSAVTL

-937 FPDECEITALNPD
+937 FPDGCEITALNPD

>member
-12 LLPLTALAE
+12 LLPLSALAE
-21 DAESRR
+21 DAESHR

-40 ILTGCDW
+40 VLTGCDW

-59 EPPVSLEIPATLG
+59 EPQVSLEIPATLG

-80 GGVFCSLDGCP
+80 GWVFCSLDGCP

-100 PEGLRTLDAYT
+100 PEGLRALDADAFADCY
-111 FTECFYATKITLP
+111 YAAKVTLP
-124 ASLEIIPEGCFDRVP
+124 ATLEIIPEGCFDQIS
-139 AEIDFPNGNPRYS
+139 AEIEFPNGNPRYS

-159 NNTTQTLLYTAPSS
+159 DNTTQMLLYTAPSS
-173 HGIALPA
+173 HGNPLPA
-180 VRRLGDWSLS
+180 VRRLGDCSLL
-190 NYYLWYDDYDP
+190 NWLWDDDDDP
-201 VLPDTLESVG
+201 VLPGTLESVG
-211 SYVFYDCGVTRVTFP
+211 SYIFYDCGVTRVTFP
-226 DGITELSPFTFSCT
+226 DGITELSPYTFYCT
-240 ALQEVHLPASL
+240 DLQEVHLPASL
-251 REIPDYCFWD
+251 REIPDYCFWN
-261 CHLTAL
+261 CQLIAL

-336 YGDEAADVLYSDGLF
+336 YGDEAADALYSDGLF

-359 AVLLDCSRFLNQP
+359 AVLLGCSRFLNQP

-385 GYPVTSIGGW
+385 G
-395 VFCSLDGCPLDAP
+395 
-408 FEIVLPE
+408 
-415 GLRALDA
+415 
-422 DTFSDCFYAANVTLP
+422 
-437 ASLEIIPEGCFG
+437 
-449 RIPAE
+449 
-454 IDFPNGNP
+454 
-462 RYSCE
+462 
-467 NGFLIDNTTQTLL
+467 
-480 YTAPSSHGTALP
+480 
-492 AVRRLGDWSL
+492 
-502 ANWLW
+502 
-507 YDDDDPVLPDTLES
+507 
-521 VGSHIFYDCCVTRV
+521 
-535 TFPDGVT
+535 
-542 ELSPYTF
+542 
-549 HSTDLQE
+549 
-556 VHLPASLREIPDFCF
+556 
-571 WNCQLTAL
+571 
-579 TIPDGVTHIG
+579 
-589 AQAFNGF
+589 
-596 TGEIIQAV
+596 
-604 TLPASVEF
+604 
-612 VGYRAF
+612 
-618 PDECDVT
+618 
-625 ALNPQVHFETATE
+625 
-638 YAERIPE
+638 
-645 YDWYGDEAADVLYS
+645 
-659 DGLFDYELSSRGAVL
+659 
-674 LDCSRFFNQPEV
+674 
-686 PDVLE
+686 
-691 IPSELGGTPVVA
+691 TPVVA

-710 TSESCADSLLFGIV
+710 TSESYADSLLFGIV

>member
-21 DAESRR
+21 DAESHR

-40 ILTGCDW
+40 VLTGCDW

-80 GGVFCSLDGCP
+80 GWVFCSLDGSP

-100 PEGLRTLDAYT
+100 PEGLRALDADAFADCY
-111 FTECFYATKITLP
+111 YAANVTLP
-124 ASLEIIPEGCFDRVP
+124 ATLEIIPEDCFDRIS

-159 NNTTQTLLYTAPSS
+159 DNTTQTLLYTAPSS
-173 HGIALPA
+173 HGNPLPA
-180 VRRLGDWSLS
+180 VRRLGDCSLA
-190 NYYLWYDDYDP
+190 NWLWDDDDDP

-211 SYVFYDCGVTRVTFP
+211 SYIFYDCGVTRVTFP
-226 DGITELSPFTFSCT
+226 DGITELSPYTFYCT
-240 ALQEVHLPASL
+240 DLQEVHLPASL
-251 REIPDYCFWD
+251 REIPDYCFWN
-261 CHLTAL
+261 CQLIAL

-359 AVLLDCSRFLNQP
+359 AVLLGCSRFLNQP

-385 GYPVTSIGGW
+385 GYPVVGLGAYALCTYDFAGGRDFSI
-395 VFCSLDGCPLDAP
+395 
-408 FEIVLPE
+408 IV
-415 GLRALDA
+415 
-422 DTFSDCFYAANVTLP
+422 
-437 ASLEIIPEGCFG
+437 
-449 RIPAE
+449 
-454 IDFPNGNP
+454 
-462 RYSCE
+462 
-467 NGFLIDNTTQTLL
+467 
-480 YTAPSSHGTALP
+480 
-492 AVRRLGDWSL
+492 
-502 ANWLW
+502 
-507 YDDDDPVLPDTLES
+507 
-521 VGSHIFYDCCVTRV
+521 
-535 TFPDGVT
+535 
-542 ELSPYTF
+542 
-549 HSTDLQE
+549 
-556 VHLPASLREIPDFCF
+556 
-571 WNCQLTAL
+571 
-579 TIPDGVTHIG
+579 
-589 AQAFNGF
+589 
-596 TGEIIQAV
+596 
-604 TLPASVEF
+604 
-612 VGYRAF
+612 
-618 PDECDVT
+618 
-625 ALNPQVHFETATE
+625 
-638 YAERIPE
+638 
-645 YDWYGDEAADVLYS
+645 
-659 DGLFDYELSSRGAVL
+659 
-674 LDCSRFFNQPEV
+674 
-686 PDVLE
+686 
-691 IPSELGGTPVVA
+691 
-703 IAANALN
+703 
-710 TSESCADSLLFGIV
+710 
-724 LPEGVQRVEADAFQ
+724 PEGVRFMTSDAFL
-738 CCHAATQISFP
+738 CCHAATRISFP
-749 STLTMLAEGSF
+749 STLDDLPESSF
-760 FHVYAEIDFPNGNP
+760 YHVSAEIDFPNGNP

>member
-12 LLPLTALAE
+12 VLPLTALAE
-21 DAESRR
+21 DAESHR

-40 ILTGCDW
+40 VLTGCDW

-80 GGVFCSLDGCP
+80 GWVFCSLDGSP

-100 PEGLRTLDAYT
+100 PEGLRALDADAFADCY
-111 FTECFYATKITLP
+111 YAAKVTLP
-124 ASLEIIPEGCFDRVP
+124 ATLEIIPEDCFDRIS
-139 AEIDFPNGNPRYS
+139 AEIEFPNGNPRYS

-159 NNTTQTLLYTAPSS
+159 DRDTQTLLYTAPSS
-173 HGIALPA
+173 HGNPLPA
-180 VRRLGDWSLS
+180 VRRLGDCSLA
-190 NYYLWYDDYDP
+190 NWLWDDDDDP

-211 SYVFYDCGVTRVTFP
+211 SYIFYDCGVTRVTFP
-226 DGITELSPFTFSCT
+226 DGITELSPYTFYCT
-240 ALQEVHLPASL
+240 DLQEVHLPASL
-251 REIPDYCFWD
+251 REIPDYCFWN
-261 CHLTAL
+261 CQLIAL

-336 YGDEAADVLYSDGLF
+336 YGGEAADVLYSDGLF

-379 IPAELG
+379 IP
-385 GYPVTSIGGW
+385 
-395 VFCSLDGCPLDAP
+395 
-408 FEIVLPE
+408 
-415 GLRALDA
+415 
-422 DTFSDCFYAANVTLP
+422 
-437 ASLEIIPEGCFG
+437 
-449 RIPAE
+449 
-454 IDFPNGNP
+454 
-462 RYSCE
+462 
-467 NGFLIDNTTQTLL
+467 
-480 YTAPSSHGTALP
+480 
-492 AVRRLGDWSL
+492 
-502 ANWLW
+502 
-507 YDDDDPVLPDTLES
+507 
-521 VGSHIFYDCCVTRV
+521 
-535 TFPDGVT
+535 
-542 ELSPYTF
+542 
-549 HSTDLQE
+549 
-556 VHLPASLREIPDFCF
+556 
-571 WNCQLTAL
+571 
-579 TIPDGVTHIG
+579 
-589 AQAFNGF
+589 
-596 TGEIIQAV
+596 
-604 TLPASVEF
+604 
-612 VGYRAF
+612 
-618 PDECDVT
+618 
-625 ALNPQVHFETATE
+625 
-638 YAERIPE
+638 
-645 YDWYGDEAADVLYS
+645 
-659 DGLFDYELSSRGAVL
+659 
-674 LDCSRFFNQPEV
+674 
-686 PDVLE
+686 
-691 IPSELGGTPVVA
+691 SELGGTPVVA
-703 IAANALN
+703 IGANALN

-724 LPEGVQRVEADAFQ
+724 LPEGVQRVKADAFQ

-906 GEFAFYYY
+906 GEFSFYYY

>member
-40 ILTGCDW
+40 VLTGCDW

-59 EPPVSLEIPATLG
+59 DPPVSLEIPATLG

-80 GGVFCSLDGCP
+80 GWVFCSLDGSP

-100 PEGLRTLDAYT
+100 PEGLRALDADAFADCY
-111 FTECFYATKITLP
+111 YAAKVTLP
-124 ASLEIIPEGCFDRVP
+124 ATLEIIPEDCFDRIS
-139 AEIDFPNGNPRYS
+139 AEIEFPNGNPRYS

-159 NNTTQTLLYTAPSS
+159 DNTTQTLLYTAPSS
-173 HGIALPA
+173 HGNPLPA
-180 VRRLGDWSLS
+180 VRRLGDCSLA
-190 NYYLWYDDYDP
+190 NWLWDDDDDP

-211 SYVFYDCGVTRVTFP
+211 SYIFYDCGVTRVTFP
-226 DGITELSPFTFSCT
+226 DGITELSPYTFYCT
-240 ALQEVHLPASL
+240 DLQEVHLPASL
-251 REIPDYCFWD
+251 REIPDYCFWN
-261 CHLTAL
+261 CQLTAL

-336 YGDEAADVLYSDGLF
+336 YGGEAADVLYSDGLF

-359 AVLLDCSRFLNQP
+359 AVLLGCSRFLNQP

-385 GYPVTSIGGW
+385 GYPVVGLGAYALCTYDFAGGRDFSI
-395 VFCSLDGCPLDAP
+395 
-408 FEIVLPE
+408 IV
-415 GLRALDA
+415 
-422 DTFSDCFYAANVTLP
+422 
-437 ASLEIIPEGCFG
+437 
-449 RIPAE
+449 
-454 IDFPNGNP
+454 
-462 RYSCE
+462 
-467 NGFLIDNTTQTLL
+467 
-480 YTAPSSHGTALP
+480 
-492 AVRRLGDWSL
+492 
-502 ANWLW
+502 
-507 YDDDDPVLPDTLES
+507 
-521 VGSHIFYDCCVTRV
+521 
-535 TFPDGVT
+535 
-542 ELSPYTF
+542 
-549 HSTDLQE
+549 
-556 VHLPASLREIPDFCF
+556 
-571 WNCQLTAL
+571 
-579 TIPDGVTHIG
+579 
-589 AQAFNGF
+589 
-596 TGEIIQAV
+596 
-604 TLPASVEF
+604 
-612 VGYRAF
+612 
-618 PDECDVT
+618 
-625 ALNPQVHFETATE
+625 
-638 YAERIPE
+638 
-645 YDWYGDEAADVLYS
+645 
-659 DGLFDYELSSRGAVL
+659 
-674 LDCSRFFNQPEV
+674 
-686 PDVLE
+686 
-691 IPSELGGTPVVA
+691 
-703 IAANALN
+703 
-710 TSESCADSLLFGIV
+710 
-724 LPEGVQRVEADAFQ
+724 PEGVRFMTSDAFL
-738 CCHAATQISFP
+738 CCHAATRISFP
-749 STLTMLAEGSF
+749 STLDDLPESSF
-760 FHVYAEIDFPNGNP
+760 YHVSAEIDFPNGNP

-937 FPDECEITALNPD
+937 FPDECEITALTPD

>member
-21 DAESRR
+21 DAESHR

-40 ILTGCDW
+40 TLTGCDW

-80 GGVFCSLDGCP
+80 GWVFCSLDGCP

-100 PEGLRTLDAYT
+100 PEGLRALDADT
-111 FTECFYATKITLP
+111 FADCFYAVKVTLP
-124 ASLEIIPEGCFDRVP
+124 ATLEIIPEGCFDQIST
-139 AEIDFPNGNPRYS
+139 EIEFPNGNPRYS

-173 HGIALPA
+173 HGNPLPA
-180 VRRLGDWSLS
+180 VRRLGDCSLM
-190 NYYLWYDDYDP
+190 NWLWDDDDDP

-211 SYVFYDCGVTRVTFP
+211 SYIFYDCGVTRVTFP
-226 DGITELSPFTFSCT
+226 DGITELSP
-240 ALQEVHLPASL
+240 
-251 REIPDYCFWD
+251 
-261 CHLTAL
+261 
-267 TIPDGVT
+267 
-274 RIGAHAVD
+274 
-282 WFTGE
+282 
-287 IIGAVTLPASVEFVG
+287 
-302 YRAFPDECDVTALN
+302 
-316 PQVHFETATEYAE
+316 
-329 RIPEYDW
+329 
-336 YGDEAADVLYSDGLF
+336 
-351 DYELSSRG
+351 
-359 AVLLDCSRFLNQP
+359 
-372 EVPDVLE
+372 
-379 IPAELG
+379 
-385 GYPVTSIGGW
+385 
-395 VFCSLDGCPLDAP
+395 
-408 FEIVLPE
+408 
-415 GLRALDA
+415 
-422 DTFSDCFYAANVTLP
+422 
-437 ASLEIIPEGCFG
+437 
-449 RIPAE
+449 
-454 IDFPNGNP
+454 
-462 RYSCE
+462 
-467 NGFLIDNTTQTLL
+467 
-480 YTAPSSHGTALP
+480 
-492 AVRRLGDWSL
+492 
-502 ANWLW
+502 
-507 YDDDDPVLPDTLES
+507 
-521 VGSHIFYDCCVTRV
+521 
-535 TFPDGVT
+535 
-542 ELSPYTF
+542 YTF
-549 HSTDLQE
+549 YCTDLQE

-625 ALNPQVHFETATE
+625 ALNPQVHFETAAE

-674 LDCSRFFNQPEV
+674 LDCSRFLNQPEV

-691 IPSELGGTPVVA
+691 IPAELGGTPVVA

-890 NCGLGAVEI
+890 NCGLGALEI

-937 FPDECEITALNPD
+937 FPDECKITALNPD

>member
-12 LLPLTALAE
+12 LLPLTVLAE
-21 DAESRR
+21 DAESHR

-59 EPPVSLEIPATLG
+59 DPPVSLEIPATLG
-72 GYPVTSIG
+72 GYPVTAIG
-80 GGVFCSLDGCP
+80 GWLFSSLDVCP
-91 VDAPFEVVL
+91 VDAPFEVVF
-100 PEGLRTLDAYT
+100 PEGLRALDADT
-111 FTECFYATKITLP
+111 FAECFYAVKVTLP
-124 ASLEIIPEGCFDRVP
+124 ATLEIIPEGCFDQIS
-139 AEIDFPNGNPRYS
+139 AEIEFPNGNPRYS

-173 HGIALPA
+173 HGNPLPA
-180 VRRLGDWSLS
+180 VRRLGDCSLM
-190 NYYLWYDDYDP
+190 NWLWDDDDDP

-211 SYVFYDCGVTRVTFP
+211 SYIFYDCGVTRVTFP
-226 DGITELSPFTFSCT
+226 DGITELSPYTFYCT
-240 ALQEVHLPASL
+240 DLQEVHLPASL
-251 REIPDYCFWD
+251 REIPDYCFWN
-261 CHLTAL
+261 CQLIAL

-316 PQVHFETATEYAE
+316 PQVHFETAAEYA
-329 RIPEYDW
+329 
-336 YGDEAADVLYSDGLF
+336 LYSDGLF

-359 AVLLDCSRFLNQP
+359 AVLLNCSRFFNQS

-379 IPAELG
+379 IPAKLG
-385 GYPVTSIGGW
+385 GYPV
-395 VFCSLDGCPLDAP
+395 V
-408 FEIVLPE
+408 
-415 GLRALDA
+415 GLGAYALC
-422 DTFSDCFYAANVTLP
+422 TY
-437 ASLEIIPEGCFG
+437 
-449 RIPAE
+449 
-454 IDFPNGNP
+454 DF
-462 RYSCE
+462 
-467 NGFLIDNTTQTLL
+467 
-480 YTAPSSHGTALP
+480 
-492 AVRRLGDWSL
+492 
-502 ANWLW
+502 
-507 YDDDDPVLPDTLES
+507 
-521 VGSHIFYDCCVTRV
+521 
-535 TFPDGVT
+535 
-542 ELSPYTF
+542 
-549 HSTDLQE
+549 
-556 VHLPASLREIPDFCF
+556 
-571 WNCQLTAL
+571 
-579 TIPDGVTHIG
+579 
-589 AQAFNGF
+589 
-596 TGEIIQAV
+596 
-604 TLPASVEF
+604 
-612 VGYRAF
+612 
-618 PDECDVT
+618 
-625 ALNPQVHFETATE
+625 
-638 YAERIPE
+638 
-645 YDWYGDEAADVLYS
+645 ADVRDFS
-659 DGLFDYELSSRGAVL
+659 
-674 LDCSRFFNQPEV
+674 
-686 PDVLE
+686 
-691 IPSELGGTPVVA
+691 I
-703 IAANALN
+703 
-710 TSESCADSLLFGIV
+710 IV
-724 LPEGVQRVEADAFQ
+724 PEGVRFMTSDAFL
-738 CCHAATQISFP
+738 CCHAATRISFP
-749 STLTMLAEGSF
+749 STLDDLPESSF
-760 FHVYAEIDFPNGNP
+760 YHVSAEIDFPNGNP

-802 IPAVRRLGDS
+802 IPAVRRLGAS

>member
-80 GGVFCSLDGCP
+80 GWVFCSLDGCP

-100 PEGLRTLDAYT
+100 PEGLRALDADT
-111 FTECFYATKITLP
+111 FADCFYAANVTLP
-124 ASLEIIPEGCFDRVP
+124 ATLEIIPEDCFDRIS

-159 NNTTQTLLYTAPSS
+159 DNTTQTLLYTAPSS
-173 HGIALPA
+173 HGNPLPA
-180 VRRLGDWSLS
+180 VRRLGDCSLA
-190 NYYLWYDDYDP
+190 NWLWDDDDDP

-211 SYVFYDCGVTRVTFP
+211 SYIFYDCGVTRVTFP
-226 DGITELSPFTFSCT
+226 DGITELSPYTFYCT
-240 ALQEVHLPASL
+240 DLQEVHLPASL
-251 REIPDYCFWD
+251 REIPDYCFWN
-261 CHLTAL
+261 CQLTAL

-316 PQVHFETATEYAE
+316 PQVHFETAAEYAE

-336 YGDEAADVLYSDGLF
+336 YGDEAADALYSDGLF

-359 AVLLDCSRFLNQP
+359 AVLLGCSRFLNQP

-379 IPAELG
+379 IPATLG
-385 GYPVTSIGGW
+385 GYPVVGLGAYALCTYDFAGGRDFSI
-395 VFCSLDGCPLDAP
+395 
-408 FEIVLPE
+408 IV
-415 GLRALDA
+415 
-422 DTFSDCFYAANVTLP
+422 
-437 ASLEIIPEGCFG
+437 
-449 RIPAE
+449 
-454 IDFPNGNP
+454 
-462 RYSCE
+462 
-467 NGFLIDNTTQTLL
+467 
-480 YTAPSSHGTALP
+480 
-492 AVRRLGDWSL
+492 
-502 ANWLW
+502 
-507 YDDDDPVLPDTLES
+507 
-521 VGSHIFYDCCVTRV
+521 
-535 TFPDGVT
+535 
-542 ELSPYTF
+542 
-549 HSTDLQE
+549 
-556 VHLPASLREIPDFCF
+556 
-571 WNCQLTAL
+571 
-579 TIPDGVTHIG
+579 
-589 AQAFNGF
+589 
-596 TGEIIQAV
+596 
-604 TLPASVEF
+604 
-612 VGYRAF
+612 
-618 PDECDVT
+618 
-625 ALNPQVHFETATE
+625 
-638 YAERIPE
+638 
-645 YDWYGDEAADVLYS
+645 
-659 DGLFDYELSSRGAVL
+659 
-674 LDCSRFFNQPEV
+674 
-686 PDVLE
+686 
-691 IPSELGGTPVVA
+691 
-703 IAANALN
+703 
-710 TSESCADSLLFGIV
+710 
-724 LPEGVQRVEADAFQ
+724 PEGVRFMTSDAFL
-738 CCHAATQISFP
+738 CCHAATRISFP
-749 STLTMLAEGSF
+749 STLDDLPESSF
-760 FHVYAEIDFPNGNP
+760 YHVSAEIDFPNGNP

>member
-12 LLPLTALAE
+12 LLPLTVLAE

-80 GGVFCSLDGCP
+80 GWVFCSLDGCP

-100 PEGLRTLDAYT
+100 PEGLRALDADA
-111 FTECFYATKITLP
+111 FADCFYAANVTLP
-124 ASLEIIPEGCFDRVP
+124 ATLEIIPEDCFDRIS
-139 AEIDFPNGNPRYS
+139 AEIEFPNGNPRYS

-159 NNTTQTLLYTAPSS
+159 DNTTQTLLYTAPSS
-173 HGIALPA
+173 HGNPLPA
-180 VRRLGDWSLS
+180 VRRLGDCSLA
-190 NYYLWYDDYDP
+190 NWLWDDDDDP

-211 SYVFYDCGVTRVTFP
+211 SYIFYDCGVTRVTFP
-226 DGITELSPFTFSCT
+226 DGITELSPYTFYCT
-240 ALQEVHLPASL
+240 DLQEVHLPASL
-251 REIPDYCFWD
+251 REIPDYCFWN
-261 CHLTAL
+261 CQLIAL

-336 YGDEAADVLYSDGLF
+336 YGGEAADVLYSDGLF
-351 DYELSSRG
+351 DCELSSRG
-359 AVLLDCSRFLNQP
+359 AVLLGCSRFLNQP

-379 IPAELG
+379 IPATLG
-385 GYPVTSIGGW
+385 GYPVVGLGAYALCTYDFAGGRDFSI
-395 VFCSLDGCPLDAP
+395 
-408 FEIVLPE
+408 IV
-415 GLRALDA
+415 
-422 DTFSDCFYAANVTLP
+422 
-437 ASLEIIPEGCFG
+437 
-449 RIPAE
+449 
-454 IDFPNGNP
+454 
-462 RYSCE
+462 
-467 NGFLIDNTTQTLL
+467 
-480 YTAPSSHGTALP
+480 
-492 AVRRLGDWSL
+492 
-502 ANWLW
+502 
-507 YDDDDPVLPDTLES
+507 
-521 VGSHIFYDCCVTRV
+521 
-535 TFPDGVT
+535 
-542 ELSPYTF
+542 
-549 HSTDLQE
+549 
-556 VHLPASLREIPDFCF
+556 
-571 WNCQLTAL
+571 
-579 TIPDGVTHIG
+579 
-589 AQAFNGF
+589 
-596 TGEIIQAV
+596 
-604 TLPASVEF
+604 
-612 VGYRAF
+612 
-618 PDECDVT
+618 
-625 ALNPQVHFETATE
+625 
-638 YAERIPE
+638 
-645 YDWYGDEAADVLYS
+645 
-659 DGLFDYELSSRGAVL
+659 
-674 LDCSRFFNQPEV
+674 
-686 PDVLE
+686 
-691 IPSELGGTPVVA
+691 
-703 IAANALN
+703 
-710 TSESCADSLLFGIV
+710 
-724 LPEGVQRVEADAFQ
+724 PEGVRFMTSDAFL
-738 CCHAATQISFP
+738 CCHAATRISFP
-749 STLTMLAEGSF
+749 STLDDLPESSF
-760 FHVYAEIDFPNGNP
+760 YHVSAEIDFPNGNP

>member
-80 GGVFCSLDGCP
+80 GWVFCSLDGSP

-100 PEGLRTLDAYT
+100 PEGLRALDADAFADCY
-111 FTECFYATKITLP
+111 YAAKVTLP
-124 ASLEIIPEGCFDRVP
+124 ATLEIIPEDCFDRIS
-139 AEIDFPNGNPRYS
+139 AEIEFPNGNPRYS

-159 NNTTQTLLYTAPSS
+159 DNTTQTLLYTAPSS
-173 HGIALPA
+173 HGNPLPA
-180 VRRLGDWSLS
+180 VRRLGDCSLM
-190 NYYLWYDDYDP
+190 NWLWDDDDDP

-211 SYVFYDCGVTRVTFP
+211 SYIFYDCGVTRVTFP
-226 DGITELSPFTFSCT
+226 DGITELSPYTFYCT
-240 ALQEVHLPASL
+240 DLQEVHLPASL
-251 REIPDYCFWD
+251 REIPDYCFWN
-261 CHLTAL
+261 CQLIAL

-359 AVLLDCSRFLNQP
+359 AVLLGCSRFLNQP

-385 GYPVTSIGGW
+385 GYPVVGLGAYALCTYDFAGGRDFSI
-395 VFCSLDGCPLDAP
+395 
-408 FEIVLPE
+408 IV
-415 GLRALDA
+415 
-422 DTFSDCFYAANVTLP
+422 
-437 ASLEIIPEGCFG
+437 
-449 RIPAE
+449 
-454 IDFPNGNP
+454 
-462 RYSCE
+462 
-467 NGFLIDNTTQTLL
+467 
-480 YTAPSSHGTALP
+480 
-492 AVRRLGDWSL
+492 
-502 ANWLW
+502 
-507 YDDDDPVLPDTLES
+507 
-521 VGSHIFYDCCVTRV
+521 
-535 TFPDGVT
+535 
-542 ELSPYTF
+542 
-549 HSTDLQE
+549 
-556 VHLPASLREIPDFCF
+556 
-571 WNCQLTAL
+571 
-579 TIPDGVTHIG
+579 
-589 AQAFNGF
+589 
-596 TGEIIQAV
+596 
-604 TLPASVEF
+604 
-612 VGYRAF
+612 
-618 PDECDVT
+618 
-625 ALNPQVHFETATE
+625 
-638 YAERIPE
+638 
-645 YDWYGDEAADVLYS
+645 
-659 DGLFDYELSSRGAVL
+659 
-674 LDCSRFFNQPEV
+674 
-686 PDVLE
+686 
-691 IPSELGGTPVVA
+691 
-703 IAANALN
+703 
-710 TSESCADSLLFGIV
+710 
-724 LPEGVQRVEADAFQ
+724 PEGVRFMTSDAFL
-738 CCHAATQISFP
+738 CCHAATRISFP
-749 STLTMLAEGSF
+749 STLDDLPESSF
-760 FHVYAEIDFPNGNP
+760 YHVSAEIDFPNGNP

>member
-12 LLPLTALAE
+12 LLPLSALAE
-21 DAESRR
+21 DAEIHR

-40 ILTGCDW
+40 TLTGCDW
-47 DAMQADS
+47 DMMQADS

-72 GYPVTSIG
+72 GYPVTAIG
-80 GGVFCSLDGCP
+80 GWLFSSLDVCP

-100 PEGLRTLDAYT
+100 PEGLRALDADT
-111 FTECFYATKITLP
+111 FAECFYATKITLP
-124 ASLEIIPEGCFDRVP
+124 ATLEIIPEGCFDRIE

-152 CENGFLI
+152 CANGFLI
-159 NNTTQTLLYTAPSS
+159 DRDTQTLLYTAPSS

-180 VRRLGDWSLS
+180 VRRLGDGSLL
-190 NYYLWYDDYDP
+190 NWLWYDDDDP

-211 SYVFYDCGVTRVTFP
+211 SYIFYDCGVTRVTFP
-226 DGITELSPFTFSCT
+226 DGITELSPYTFYCT
-240 ALQEVHLPASL
+240 DLQEVHLPASL
-251 REIPDYCFWD
+251 REIPDYCFWN
-261 CHLTAL
+261 CQLTAL

-274 RIGAHAVD
+274 RIGAHAID

-316 PQVHFETATEYAE
+316 PQVHFETAAEYAE
-329 RIPEYDW
+329 RHPEYDW
-336 YGDEAADVLYSDGLF
+336 DS
-351 DYELSSRG
+351 
-359 AVLLDCSRFLNQP
+359 
-372 EVPDVLE
+372 
-379 IPAELG
+379 
-385 GYPVTSIGGW
+385 
-395 VFCSLDGCPLDAP
+395 
-408 FEIVLPE
+408 
-415 GLRALDA
+415 
-422 DTFSDCFYAANVTLP
+422 
-437 ASLEIIPEGCFG
+437 
-449 RIPAE
+449 
-454 IDFPNGNP
+454 
-462 RYSCE
+462 
-467 NGFLIDNTTQTLL
+467 
-480 YTAPSSHGTALP
+480 
-492 AVRRLGDWSL
+492 
-502 ANWLW
+502 
-507 YDDDDPVLPDTLES
+507 
-521 VGSHIFYDCCVTRV
+521 
-535 TFPDGVT
+535 
-542 ELSPYTF
+542 
-549 HSTDLQE
+549 
-556 VHLPASLREIPDFCF
+556 
-571 WNCQLTAL
+571 
-579 TIPDGVTHIG
+579 
-589 AQAFNGF
+589 
-596 TGEIIQAV
+596 
-604 TLPASVEF
+604 
-612 VGYRAF
+612 
-618 PDECDVT
+618 
-625 ALNPQVHFETATE
+625 
-638 YAERIPE
+638 
-645 YDWYGDEAADVLYS
+645 DEAADVLYS

-691 IPSELGGTPVVA
+691 IPAKLGGYPVVGLGA
-703 IAANALN
+703 YALC
-710 TSESCADSLLFGIV
+710 TYDFAGGGDFSIIV
-724 LPEGVQRVEADAFQ
+724 PEGVRFMTSDAFL
-738 CCHAATQISFP
+738 CCHDATRISFP
-749 STLTMLAEGSF
+749 STLDDLPEGSF
-760 FHVYAEIDFPNGNP
+760 YHVSAEIDFPNGNP

-890 NCGLGAVEI
+890 NCGLGALEI

>member
-12 LLPLTALAE
+12 LLPLTVLAE

-47 DAMQADS
+47 NAMQADS

-72 GYPVTSIG
+72 GYPVTAIG
-80 GGVFCSLDGCP
+80 GWLFSSLDVCP
-91 VDAPFEVVL
+91 VDVPFEVVL
-100 PEGLRTLDAYT
+100 PEGLRALDADT
-111 FTECFYATKITLP
+111 FAECFYAVKVTLP
-124 ASLEIIPEGCFDRVP
+124 ATLEIIPEGCFNLIE
-139 AEIDFPNGNPRYS
+139 AEIDFPNSNPRYS

-159 NNTTQTLLYTAPSS
+159 DRDTQTLLYTAPSS
-173 HGIALPA
+173 HGNPLPA
-180 VRRLGDWSLS
+180 VRRLGDCSLM
-190 NYYLWYDDYDP
+190 NWLWDDDDDP

-211 SYVFYDCGVTRVTFP
+211 SYIFYDCGVTRVTFP
-226 DGITELSPFTFSCT
+226 DGITELSPYTFYCT
-240 ALQEVHLPASL
+240 DLQEVHLPASL
-251 REIPDYCFWD
+251 REIPDYCFWN
-261 CHLTAL
+261 CQLTAL

-316 PQVHFETATEYAE
+316 PQVHFETAAEYAE

-336 YGDEAADVLYSDGLF
+336 YGDEAADALYSDGLF

-359 AVLLDCSRFLNQP
+359 AVLLGCSRFLNQP

-379 IPAELG
+379 IPATLG
-385 GYPVTSIGGW
+385 GYPVVGLGAYALCTYDFAGGRDFSI
-395 VFCSLDGCPLDAP
+395 
-408 FEIVLPE
+408 IV
-415 GLRALDA
+415 
-422 DTFSDCFYAANVTLP
+422 
-437 ASLEIIPEGCFG
+437 
-449 RIPAE
+449 
-454 IDFPNGNP
+454 
-462 RYSCE
+462 
-467 NGFLIDNTTQTLL
+467 
-480 YTAPSSHGTALP
+480 
-492 AVRRLGDWSL
+492 
-502 ANWLW
+502 
-507 YDDDDPVLPDTLES
+507 
-521 VGSHIFYDCCVTRV
+521 
-535 TFPDGVT
+535 
-542 ELSPYTF
+542 
-549 HSTDLQE
+549 
-556 VHLPASLREIPDFCF
+556 
-571 WNCQLTAL
+571 
-579 TIPDGVTHIG
+579 
-589 AQAFNGF
+589 
-596 TGEIIQAV
+596 
-604 TLPASVEF
+604 
-612 VGYRAF
+612 
-618 PDECDVT
+618 
-625 ALNPQVHFETATE
+625 
-638 YAERIPE
+638 
-645 YDWYGDEAADVLYS
+645 
-659 DGLFDYELSSRGAVL
+659 
-674 LDCSRFFNQPEV
+674 
-686 PDVLE
+686 
-691 IPSELGGTPVVA
+691 
-703 IAANALN
+703 
-710 TSESCADSLLFGIV
+710 
-724 LPEGVQRVEADAFQ
+724 PEGVRFMTSDAFL
-738 CCHAATQISFP
+738 CCHAATRISFP
-749 STLTMLAEGSF
+749 STLDDLPESSF
-760 FHVYAEIDFPNGNP
+760 YHVSAEIDFPNGNP

>member
-21 DAESRR
+21 DAEIHR
-27 DGAFFYQI
+27 DGVFFYQI

-40 ILTGCDW
+40 TLTGCDW

-59 EPPVSLEIPATLG
+59 EPQVSLEIPATLG
-72 GYPVTSIG
+72 GYPVTAIG
-80 GGVFCSLDGCP
+80 GWLFSSLDVCP
-91 VDAPFEVVL
+91 VDVPFEV
-100 PEGLRTLDAYT
+100 
-111 FTECFYATKITLP
+111 
-124 ASLEIIPEGCFDRVP
+124 
-139 AEIDFPNGNPRYS
+139 
-152 CENGFLI
+152 
-159 NNTTQTLLYTAPSS
+159 
-173 HGIALPA
+173 
-180 VRRLGDWSLS
+180 
-190 NYYLWYDDYDP
+190 
-201 VLPDTLESVG
+201 
-211 SYVFYDCGVTRVTFP
+211 
-226 DGITELSPFTFSCT
+226 
-240 ALQEVHLPASL
+240 
-251 REIPDYCFWD
+251 
-261 CHLTAL
+261 
-267 TIPDGVT
+267 
-274 RIGAHAVD
+274 
-282 WFTGE
+282 
-287 IIGAVTLPASVEFVG
+287 
-302 YRAFPDECDVTALN
+302 
-316 PQVHFETATEYAE
+316 
-329 RIPEYDW
+329 
-336 YGDEAADVLYSDGLF
+336 
-351 DYELSSRG
+351 
-359 AVLLDCSRFLNQP
+359 
-372 EVPDVLE
+372 
-379 IPAELG
+379 
-385 GYPVTSIGGW
+385 
-395 VFCSLDGCPLDAP
+395 
-408 FEIVLPE
+408 VLPE

-422 DTFSDCFYAANVTLP
+422 DTFADCFYAANVTLP

-480 YTAPSSHGTALP
+480 YTAPSSHGNPLP
-492 AVRRLGDWSL
+492 AVRRLGDCSL
-502 ANWLW
+502 MNWLW
-507 YDDDDPVLPDTLES
+507 DDDDDPVLPDTLES
-521 VGSHIFYDCCVTRV
+521 VGSYIFYDCGVTRV
-535 TFPDGVT
+535 TFPDGIT

-549 HSTDLQE
+549 YCTDLQE
-556 VHLPASLREIPDFCF
+556 VHLPASLREIPDYCF
-571 WNCQLTAL
+571 WNCQLIAL
-579 TIPDGVTHIG
+579 TIPDGVTRIG
-589 AQAFNGF
+589 AHAVDWF
-596 TGEIIQAV
+596 TGEIIGAV

-625 ALNPQVHFETATE
+625 VLNPQVHFETATE

-645 YDWYGDEAADVLYS
+645 YDWYGDEAADALYS

-674 LDCSRFFNQPEV
+674 LDCSRFLNQPEV

-821 NEIRLPDTLESIGPY
+821 NEICLPDTLESIGPY

>member
-21 DAESRR
+21 DAESHR

-40 ILTGCDW
+40 TLTGCDW

-59 EPPVSLEIPATLG
+59 EPQVSLEIPATLG

-80 GGVFCSLDGCP
+80 GWVFCSLDGSP

-100 PEGLRTLDAYT
+100 PEGLRALDADAFADCY
-111 FTECFYATKITLP
+111 YAAKVTLP
-124 ASLEIIPEGCFDRVP
+124 ATLEIIPEDCFDRIS

-159 NNTTQTLLYTAPSS
+159 DNTTQTLLYTAPSS
-173 HGIALPA
+173 HGNPLPA
-180 VRRLGDWSLS
+180 VRRLGDCSLA
-190 NYYLWYDDYDP
+190 NWLWDDDDDS

-211 SYVFYDCGVTRVTFP
+211 SYIFYDCGVTRVTFP
-226 DGITELSPFTFSCT
+226 DGITELSPYTFYCT
-240 ALQEVHLPASL
+240 DLQEVHLPASL
-251 REIPDYCFWD
+251 REIPDYCFWN
-261 CHLTAL
+261 CQLIAL

-336 YGDEAADVLYSDGLF
+336 YGGEAADVLYSDGLF

-359 AVLLDCSRFLNQP
+359 AVLLGCSRFLNQP

-379 IPAELG
+379 IPA
-385 GYPVTSIGGW
+385 
-395 VFCSLDGCPLDAP
+395 
-408 FEIVLPE
+408 
-415 GLRALDA
+415 
-422 DTFSDCFYAANVTLP
+422 
-437 ASLEIIPEGCFG
+437 
-449 RIPAE
+449 
-454 IDFPNGNP
+454 
-462 RYSCE
+462 
-467 NGFLIDNTTQTLL
+467 
-480 YTAPSSHGTALP
+480 
-492 AVRRLGDWSL
+492 
-502 ANWLW
+502 
-507 YDDDDPVLPDTLES
+507 
-521 VGSHIFYDCCVTRV
+521 
-535 TFPDGVT
+535 
-542 ELSPYTF
+542 
-549 HSTDLQE
+549 
-556 VHLPASLREIPDFCF
+556 
-571 WNCQLTAL
+571 
-579 TIPDGVTHIG
+579 
-589 AQAFNGF
+589 
-596 TGEIIQAV
+596 
-604 TLPASVEF
+604 
-612 VGYRAF
+612 
-618 PDECDVT
+618 
-625 ALNPQVHFETATE
+625 
-638 YAERIPE
+638 
-645 YDWYGDEAADVLYS
+645 
-659 DGLFDYELSSRGAVL
+659 
-674 LDCSRFFNQPEV
+674 
-686 PDVLE
+686 
-691 IPSELGGTPVVA
+691 ELGGTPVVA

-724 LPEGVQRVEADAFQ
+724 LPEGVQRVEAGAFQ

>member
-59 EPPVSLEIPATLG
+59 EPQVSLEIPATLG

-80 GGVFCSLDGCP
+80 GWVFCSLDGCP

-100 PEGLRTLDAYT
+100 PEGLRALDADT
-111 FTECFYATKITLP
+111 FSDCFYAANVTLP
-124 ASLEIIPEGCFDRVP
+124 ASLEIIPEDCFDRIS

-159 NNTTQTLLYTAPSS
+159 DNTTQTLLYTTPSS
-173 HGIALPA
+173 HGNPLPA
-180 VRRLGDWSLS
+180 VRRLGDCSLM
-190 NYYLWYDDYDP
+190 NWLWDDDDDP

-211 SYVFYDCGVTRVTFP
+211 SYIFYDCGVTRVTFP
-226 DGITELSPFTFSCT
+226 DGITELSPYTFYCT
-240 ALQEVHLPASL
+240 DLQEVHLPASL

-359 AVLLDCSRFLNQP
+359 AVLLDCSRFL
-372 EVPDVLE
+372 
-379 IPAELG
+379 
-385 GYPVTSIGGW
+385 
-395 VFCSLDGCPLDAP
+395 
-408 FEIVLPE
+408 
-415 GLRALDA
+415 
-422 DTFSDCFYAANVTLP
+422 
-437 ASLEIIPEGCFG
+437 
-449 RIPAE
+449 
-454 IDFPNGNP
+454 
-462 RYSCE
+462 
-467 NGFLIDNTTQTLL
+467 
-480 YTAPSSHGTALP
+480 
-492 AVRRLGDWSL
+492 
-502 ANWLW
+502 
-507 YDDDDPVLPDTLES
+507 
-521 VGSHIFYDCCVTRV
+521 
-535 TFPDGVT
+535 
-542 ELSPYTF
+542 
-549 HSTDLQE
+549 
-556 VHLPASLREIPDFCF
+556 
-571 WNCQLTAL
+571 
-579 TIPDGVTHIG
+579 
-589 AQAFNGF
+589 
-596 TGEIIQAV
+596 
-604 TLPASVEF
+604 
-612 VGYRAF
+612 
-618 PDECDVT
+618 
-625 ALNPQVHFETATE
+625 
-638 YAERIPE
+638 
-645 YDWYGDEAADVLYS
+645 
-659 DGLFDYELSSRGAVL
+659 
-674 LDCSRFFNQPEV
+674 NQPEV

-899 PEGVTRI
+899 PEGVMRI

-950 THFETEEEI
+950 THFETEAEI

>member
-59 EPPVSLEIPATLG
+59 EPQVSLEIPATLG

-80 GGVFCSLDGCP
+80 GWVFCSLDGCP

-100 PEGLRTLDAYT
+100 PEGLRALDADT
-111 FTECFYATKITLP
+111 FADCFYAANVTLP
-124 ASLEIIPEGCFDRVP
+124 ATLEIIPEDCFDRIS
-139 AEIDFPNGNPRYS
+139 AEIEFPNGNPRYS

-159 NNTTQTLLYTAPSS
+159 DNTTQTLLYTAPSS
-173 HGIALPA
+173 HGNPLPA
-180 VRRLGDWSLS
+180 VRRLGDWSLI
-190 NYYLWYDDYDP
+190 NWLWDDDDDP

-211 SYVFYDCGVTRVTFP
+211 SYIFYDCGVTRVTFP

-316 PQVHFETATEYAE
+316 PQVHFETAAEYAE

-336 YGDEAADVLYSDGLF
+336 YGDEAADALYSDGLF

-359 AVLLDCSRFLNQP
+359 AVLTDCDWDAMQADSLYMF
-372 EVPDVLE
+372 
-379 IPAELG
+379 AEP
-385 GYPVTSIGGW
+385 PVS
-395 VFCSLDGCPLDAP
+395 
-408 FEIVLPE
+408 
-415 GLRALDA
+415 
-422 DTFSDCFYAANVTLP
+422 
-437 ASLEIIPEGCFG
+437 
-449 RIPAE
+449 
-454 IDFPNGNP
+454 
-462 RYSCE
+462 
-467 NGFLIDNTTQTLL
+467 
-480 YTAPSSHGTALP
+480 
-492 AVRRLGDWSL
+492 
-502 ANWLW
+502 
-507 YDDDDPVLPDTLES
+507 
-521 VGSHIFYDCCVTRV
+521 
-535 TFPDGVT
+535 
-542 ELSPYTF
+542 
-549 HSTDLQE
+549 
-556 VHLPASLREIPDFCF
+556 
-571 WNCQLTAL
+571 
-579 TIPDGVTHIG
+579 
-589 AQAFNGF
+589 
-596 TGEIIQAV
+596 
-604 TLPASVEF
+604 
-612 VGYRAF
+612 
-618 PDECDVT
+618 
-625 ALNPQVHFETATE
+625 
-638 YAERIPE
+638 
-645 YDWYGDEAADVLYS
+645 
-659 DGLFDYELSSRGAVL
+659 
-674 LDCSRFFNQPEV
+674 
-686 PDVLE
+686 LE

>member
-12 LLPLTALAE
+12 LLPLTAWAE
-21 DAESRR
+21 DAEIHR

-40 ILTGCDW
+40 TLTGCDW

-59 EPPVSLEIPATLG
+59 EPQVSLEIPATLG
-72 GYPVTSIG
+72 GYPVTAIG
-80 GGVFCSLDGCP
+80 GWVFCSLDGCP
-91 VDAPFEVVL
+91 VDAPFEVVF
-100 PEGLRTLDAYT
+100 PEGLRALDADT
-111 FTECFYATKITLP
+111 FADCFYAANVTLP
-124 ASLEIIPEGCFDRVP
+124 ATLEIIPEDCFDRIS

-159 NNTTQTLLYTAPSS
+159 DNTTQTLLYTAPSS
-173 HGIALPA
+173 HGNPLPA
-180 VRRLGDWSLS
+180 VRRLGDCSLM
-190 NYYLWYDDYDP
+190 NWLWDDDDDP

-211 SYVFYDCGVTRVTFP
+211 SYIFYDCGVTRVTFP
-226 DGITELSPFTFSCT
+226 DGITELSPYTFYCT
-240 ALQEVHLPASL
+240 DLQEVHLPASL
-251 REIPDYCFWD
+251 REIPDYCFWN
-261 CHLTAL
+261 CQLIAL

-379 IPAELG
+379 IPA
-385 GYPVTSIGGW
+385 
-395 VFCSLDGCPLDAP
+395 
-408 FEIVLPE
+408 
-415 GLRALDA
+415 
-422 DTFSDCFYAANVTLP
+422 
-437 ASLEIIPEGCFG
+437 
-449 RIPAE
+449 
-454 IDFPNGNP
+454 
-462 RYSCE
+462 
-467 NGFLIDNTTQTLL
+467 
-480 YTAPSSHGTALP
+480 
-492 AVRRLGDWSL
+492 
-502 ANWLW
+502 
-507 YDDDDPVLPDTLES
+507 
-521 VGSHIFYDCCVTRV
+521 
-535 TFPDGVT
+535 
-542 ELSPYTF
+542 
-549 HSTDLQE
+549 
-556 VHLPASLREIPDFCF
+556 
-571 WNCQLTAL
+571 
-579 TIPDGVTHIG
+579 
-589 AQAFNGF
+589 
-596 TGEIIQAV
+596 
-604 TLPASVEF
+604 
-612 VGYRAF
+612 
-618 PDECDVT
+618 
-625 ALNPQVHFETATE
+625 
-638 YAERIPE
+638 
-645 YDWYGDEAADVLYS
+645 
-659 DGLFDYELSSRGAVL
+659 
-674 LDCSRFFNQPEV
+674 
-686 PDVLE
+686 
-691 IPSELGGTPVVA
+691 ELGGTPVVA

-861 SDCSI
+861 PDCSI

>member
-21 DAESRR
+21 DAEIHR

-40 ILTGCDW
+40 TLTGCDW

-59 EPPVSLEIPATLG
+59 EPQVSLEIPATLG

-80 GGVFCSLDGCP
+80 GWVFCSLDGCP
-91 VDAPFEVVL
+91 LDAPFEVVL
-100 PEGLRTLDAYT
+100 PEGLRALDADAFADCY
-111 FTECFYATKITLP
+111 YAAKVTLP
-124 ASLEIIPEGCFDRVP
+124 ATLEIIPEGCFDRIE

-159 NNTTQTLLYTAPSS
+159 DRDTQTLLYTAPSS
-173 HGIALPA
+173 HGTALPA
-180 VRRLGDWSLS
+180 VRRLGDGSLL
-190 NYYLWYDDYDP
+190 NWLWYDDDDP

-211 SYVFYDCGVTRVTFP
+211 SYIFYDCGVTRVTFP
-226 DGITELSPFTFSCT
+226 DGITELSPYTFYCT
-240 ALQEVHLPASL
+240 DLQEVHLPASL
-251 REIPDYCFWD
+251 REIPDYCFWN
-261 CHLTAL
+261 CQLTAL

-274 RIGAHAVD
+274 RIGAHAID

-316 PQVHFETATEYAE
+316 PQVHFETAAEYAE
-329 RIPEYDW
+329 RHPEYDW
-336 YGDEAADVLYSDGLF
+336 DSDEAADVLYSDGLF

-359 AVLLDCSRFLNQP
+359 AVLLDCSRFFNQP

-379 IPAELG
+379 IPATLG
-385 GYPVTSIGGW
+385 GYPVTAIGGW
-395 VFCSLDGCPLDAP
+395 VFSSLDGCPLDAP

-480 YTAPSSHGTALP
+480 YTAPSSHGIALP

-556 VHLPASLREIPDFCF
+556 VHLPASLREIPDYCF

-579 TIPDGVTHIG
+579 TIPDGVTRIG
-589 AQAFNGF
+589 AHAFDGF
-596 TGEIIQAV
+596 TGEIIGAV

-625 ALNPQVHFETATE
+625 ALNPQVHFETAAE
-638 YAERIPE
+638 YA
-645 YDWYGDEAADVLYS
+645 LYS

-691 IPSELGGTPVVA
+691 IPAKLGGYPVVGLGA
-703 IAANALN
+703 YALC
-710 TSESCADSLLFGIV
+710 TYDFAGGRDFSIIV
-724 LPEGVQRVEADAFQ
+724 PEGVRFMTSDAFL
-738 CCHAATQISFP
+738 CCHAATRISFP
-749 STLTMLAEGSF
+749 STLDDLPENSF
-760 FHVYAEIDFPNGNP
+760 YQVSAEIDFPNGNP

-836 ALDGQYT
+836 ALYGQYT
-843 GDFSPLAALIL
+843 DDFSPLAALIL
-854 PDGVREL
+854 PDGIREL
-861 SDCSI
+861 SECSI
-866 YGCWEIQLLRFP
+866 YAGREIQLLRFP

-914 DWEQTELSAVTL
+914 DLGQTKLSAVTL

-959 NQRNPD
+959 NQQNPD

>member
-1 MKKLLWVLILL
+1 MKKLLLVLILL
-12 LLPLTALAE
+12 LLPLTVLAE

-40 ILTGCDW
+40 TLTGCDW

-302 YRAFPDECDVTALN
+302 YRAFPDECDVTVLN

-359 AVLLDCSRFLNQP
+359 AVLLGCSRFLNQP

-379 IPAELG
+379 IPATLG
-385 GYPVTSIGGW
+385 GYPVTAIGGW
-395 VFCSLDGCPLDAP
+395 VFCSLDGCPVDAP
-408 FEIVLPE
+408 FEVVLPE

-422 DTFSDCFYAANVTLP
+422 DTFADCFYAANVTLP

-467 NGFLIDNTTQTLL
+467 NGFLIDRDTQTLL
-480 YTAPSSHGTALP
+480 YTAPSSHGIALP

-521 VGSHIFYDCCVTRV
+521 VGSYIFYDCCVTRV
-535 TFPDGVT
+535 TFPDGIT

-549 HSTDLQE
+549 YCTDLQE
-556 VHLPASLREIPDFCF
+556 VHLPASLREIPDYCF
-571 WNCQLTAL
+571 WNCQLIAL
-579 TIPDGVTHIG
+579 TIPDGVTRIG
-589 AQAFNGF
+589 AHAVDWF
-596 TGEIIQAV
+596 TGEIIGAV

-625 ALNPQVHFETATE
+625 VLNPQVHFETATE

-866 YGCWEIQLLRFP
+866 YGYWEIQLLRFP

>member
-12 LLPLTALAE
+12 LLPLTAWAE
-21 DAESRR
+21 DAEIHR

-40 ILTGCDW
+40 TLTGCDW

-72 GYPVTSIG
+72 GCPVTSIG

-91 VDAPFEVVL
+91 V
-100 PEGLRTLDAYT
+100 
-111 FTECFYATKITLP
+111 
-124 ASLEIIPEGCFDRVP
+124 
-139 AEIDFPNGNPRYS
+139 
-152 CENGFLI
+152 
-159 NNTTQTLLYTAPSS
+159 
-173 HGIALPA
+173 
-180 VRRLGDWSLS
+180 
-190 NYYLWYDDYDP
+190 
-201 VLPDTLESVG
+201 
-211 SYVFYDCGVTRVTFP
+211 
-226 DGITELSPFTFSCT
+226 
-240 ALQEVHLPASL
+240 
-251 REIPDYCFWD
+251 
-261 CHLTAL
+261 
-267 TIPDGVT
+267 
-274 RIGAHAVD
+274 
-282 WFTGE
+282 
-287 IIGAVTLPASVEFVG
+287 
-302 YRAFPDECDVTALN
+302 
-316 PQVHFETATEYAE
+316 
-329 RIPEYDW
+329 
-336 YGDEAADVLYSDGLF
+336 
-351 DYELSSRG
+351 
-359 AVLLDCSRFLNQP
+359 
-372 EVPDVLE
+372 
-379 IPAELG
+379 
-385 GYPVTSIGGW
+385 
-395 VFCSLDGCPLDAP
+395 DAP

-480 YTAPSSHGTALP
+480 YTAPSSHGIALP

-556 VHLPASLREIPDFCF
+556 VHLPASLREIPDYCF

-579 TIPDGVTHIG
+579 TIPDGVTRIG
-589 AQAFNGF
+589 AHAFDGF
-596 TGEIIQAV
+596 TGEIIGAV

-625 ALNPQVHFETATE
+625 ALNPQVHFETAAE
-638 YAERIPE
+638 YS
-645 YDWYGDEAADVLYS
+645 LYS

-691 IPSELGGTPVVA
+691 IPAKLGGYPVVGLGA
-703 IAANALN
+703 YALC
-710 TSESCADSLLFGIV
+710 TYDFADVGDFSIIV
-724 LPEGVQRVEADAFQ
+724 PEGVRFMTSDAFL
-738 CCHAATQISFP
+738 CCHAATRISFP
-749 STLTMLAEGSF
+749 STLDDLPESSF
-760 FHVYAEIDFPNGNP
+760 YHVSAEIDFPNGNP

-836 ALDGQYT
+836 ALYGQYT
-843 GDFSPLAALIL
+843 DDFSPLAALIL
-854 PDGVREL
+854 PDGIREL
-861 SDCSI
+861 SECSI
-866 YGCWEIQLLRFP
+866 YAGREIQLLRFP

-914 DWEQTELSAVTL
+914 DLGQTKLSAVTL

>member
-40 ILTGCDW
+40 VLTGCDW

-80 GGVFCSLDGCP
+80 GWVFCSLDGSP

-100 PEGLRTLDAYT
+100 PEGLRALDADAFADCY
-111 FTECFYATKITLP
+111 YAAKVTLP
-124 ASLEIIPEGCFDRVP
+124 ATLEIIPEDCFDRIS

-159 NNTTQTLLYTAPSS
+159 DNTTQTLLYTAPSS
-173 HGIALPA
+173 HGNPLPA
-180 VRRLGDWSLS
+180 VRRLGDCSLM
-190 NYYLWYDDYDP
+190 NWLWDDDDDP

-211 SYVFYDCGVTRVTFP
+211 SCIFYDCGVTRVTFP
-226 DGITELSPFTFSCT
+226 DGITELSPYTFYCT
-240 ALQEVHLPASL
+240 DLQEVHLPASL
-251 REIPDYCFWD
+251 REIPDYCFWN
-261 CHLTAL
+261 CQLTAL

-316 PQVHFETATEYAE
+316 PQVHFETAAEYAE

-336 YGDEAADVLYSDGLF
+336 YGDEAAD
-351 DYELSSRG
+351 
-359 AVLLDCSRFLNQP
+359 A
-372 EVPDVLE
+372 
-379 IPAELG
+379 
-385 GYPVTSIGGW
+385 
-395 VFCSLDGCPLDAP
+395 
-408 FEIVLPE
+408 
-415 GLRALDA
+415 
-422 DTFSDCFYAANVTLP
+422 
-437 ASLEIIPEGCFG
+437 
-449 RIPAE
+449 
-454 IDFPNGNP
+454 
-462 RYSCE
+462 
-467 NGFLIDNTTQTLL
+467 
-480 YTAPSSHGTALP
+480 
-492 AVRRLGDWSL
+492 
-502 ANWLW
+502 
-507 YDDDDPVLPDTLES
+507 
-521 VGSHIFYDCCVTRV
+521 
-535 TFPDGVT
+535 
-542 ELSPYTF
+542 
-549 HSTDLQE
+549 
-556 VHLPASLREIPDFCF
+556 
-571 WNCQLTAL
+571 
-579 TIPDGVTHIG
+579 
-589 AQAFNGF
+589 
-596 TGEIIQAV
+596 
-604 TLPASVEF
+604 
-612 VGYRAF
+612 
-618 PDECDVT
+618 
-625 ALNPQVHFETATE
+625 
-638 YAERIPE
+638 
-645 YDWYGDEAADVLYS
+645 LYS

-691 IPSELGGTPVVA
+691 IPATLGGYPVVGLGA
-703 IAANALN
+703 YALC
-710 TSESCADSLLFGIV
+710 TYDFAGGRDFSIIV
-724 LPEGVQRVEADAFQ
+724 PEGVRFMTSDAFL
-738 CCHAATQISFP
+738 CCHAATRISFP
-749 STLTMLAEGSF
+749 STLDDLPESSF
-760 FHVYAEIDFPNGNP
+760 YHVSAEIDFPNGNP

>member
-40 ILTGCDW
+40 TLTGCDW

-316 PQVHFETATEYAE
+316 PQVHFETAAEYAE

-336 YGDEAADVLYSDGLF
+336 YGDEAADALYSDGLF

-379 IPAELG
+379 IPATLG
-385 GYPVTSIGGW
+385 GYPVTAIGGW
-395 VFCSLDGCPLDAP
+395 VFSSLDGCPLDAP
-408 FEIVLPE
+408 FEVVLPE

-422 DTFSDCFYAANVTLP
+422 DTFADCFYAANVTLP
-437 ASLEIIPEGCFG
+437 ATLEIIPEDCFD
-449 RIPAE
+449 RISAE

-480 YTAPSSHGTALP
+480 YTAPSSHGNPLP
-492 AVRRLGDWSL
+492 AVRRLGDCSL
-502 ANWLW
+502 MNWLW
-507 YDDDDPVLPDTLES
+507 DDDDDPVLPDTLES
-521 VGSHIFYDCCVTRV
+521 VGSYIFYDCGVTRV
-535 TFPDGVT
+535 TFPDGIT

-549 HSTDLQE
+549 YCTDLQE
-556 VHLPASLREIPDFCF
+556 VHLPASLREIPDYCF
-571 WNCQLTAL
+571 WNCQLIAL
-579 TIPDGVTHIG
+579 TIPDGVTRIG
-589 AQAFNGF
+589 AHAVDWF
-596 TGEIIQAV
+596 TGEIIGAV

-625 ALNPQVHFETATE
+625 ALNPQVHFETAAE

-645 YDWYGDEAADVLYS
+645 YDWYGDEAADALYS

-674 LDCSRFFNQPEV
+674 LDCSRFLNQPEV

-802 IPAVRRLGDS
+802 IPAVRRLGAS

>member
-12 LLPLTALAE
+12 LLPLTAWAE
-21 DAESRR
+21 DAEIHR

-316 PQVHFETATEYAE
+316 PQVHFETAAEYAE
-329 RIPEYDW
+329 RRSEYDW
-336 YGDEAADVLYSDGLF
+336 DSDEAADALYSDGLF

-385 GYPVTSIGGW
+385 GYPVTAIGGW
-395 VFCSLDGCPLDAP
+395 VFCSLDGCPVDAP
-408 FEIVLPE
+408 FEVVLPE

-422 DTFSDCFYAANVTLP
+422 DTFADCFYAANVTLP

-480 YTAPSSHGTALP
+480 YTAPSSHGNPLP
-492 AVRRLGDWSL
+492 AVRRLG
-502 ANWLW
+502 
-507 YDDDDPVLPDTLES
+507 
-521 VGSHIFYDCCVTRV
+521 
-535 TFPDGVT
+535 
-542 ELSPYTF
+542 
-549 HSTDLQE
+549 
-556 VHLPASLREIPDFCF
+556 
-571 WNCQLTAL
+571 
-579 TIPDGVTHIG
+579 
-589 AQAFNGF
+589 
-596 TGEIIQAV
+596 
-604 TLPASVEF
+604 
-612 VGYRAF
+612 
-618 PDECDVT
+618 
-625 ALNPQVHFETATE
+625 
-638 YAERIPE
+638 
-645 YDWYGDEAADVLYS
+645 
-659 DGLFDYELSSRGAVL
+659 GLFADELA
-674 LDCSRFFNQPEV
+674 
-686 PDVLE
+686 
-691 IPSELGGTPVVA
+691 LG
-703 IAANALN
+703 
-710 TSESCADSLLFGIV
+710 
-724 LPEGVQRVEADAFQ
+724 
-738 CCHAATQISFP
+738 
-749 STLTMLAEGSF
+749 
-760 FHVYAEIDFPNGNP
+760 
-774 RYSCENGFLIDRDTQ
+774 
-789 TLLYAAPSSQGQP
+789 
-802 IPAVRRLGDS
+802 RR
-812 ALDNWKPAG
+812 
-821 NEIRLPDTLESIGPY
+821 
-836 ALDGQYT
+836 
-843 GDFSPLAALIL
+843 
-854 PDGVREL
+854 
-861 SDCSI
+861 
-866 YGCWEIQLLRFP
+866 
-878 ATLTEIPAYCVA
+878 
-890 NCGLGAVEI
+890 
-899 PEGVTRI
+899 
-906 GEFAFYYY
+906 
-914 DWEQTELSAVTL
+914 
-926 PASVE
+926 
-931 FVGFRA
+931 
-937 FPDECEITALNPD
+937 
-950 THFETEEEI
+950 
-959 NQRNPD
+959 
-965 WAYRIP
+965 